1 MFRKNNELQ
10 GHGSIRKNKIY
21 GTVGVIIFGII
32 AMFSLHKSVAAD
44 DIESPKTTAPI
55 PIAEASDTSLV
66 VQSQMARQEDNTT
79 LTTTKADSATTMN
92 STSRAA
98 ATAPTAAA
106 SQAMLS
112 TAQTENQNPN
122 VTVENQE
129 LKDAVTEAKNNGIE
143 AKQEATENIGT
154 ANTEAEVATLEAEAN
169 AREKEQAKRIKE
181 AIEKY
186 KNDLAVAQANTT
198 KPGYLSEVVTQG
210 LKFENEPNA
219 HLSITGTTEFG
230 QQDMP
235 KAMSYEEYVSSG
247 KKFANNPVAAYTTT
261 LSGRFVI
268 PKIDKGQTITATY
281 TNLQNSSYNGK
292 KIAKVVY
299 EVTNLNSGTGIIG
312 FAEKDPTKGI
322 YTFYNLSAPS
332 RYGVKIRFYDEDDN
346 LIQFNQDNPAI
357 LALTSLSKTIL
368 ADGKTHEEGITD
380 YNFKPVKITGSYVE
394 KQSDNRLAATTSTAG
409 ITDSYDNP
417 DFYKTSIAG
426 VTENG
431 SVISFT
437 MRRYSEFDKG
447 YWLAITSKLPSPF
460 VLTKPNLSYK
470 FFSYNKAG
478 TVLLDNYIQGT
489 TTKLTE
495 TQTVKPKGTL
505 IGESY
510 TGTHEDRI
518 TFNGKVY
525 KYVSSSDNITGTVK
539 LGITNVYNSYVEV
552 TGNVIVNYRNQAGET
567 IKESVEDTP
576 NTSIGANYDTTEHR
590 QTTIVTSNGKTY
602 ELLLDQLP
610 SNEQGKVS
618 EGTTEVT
625 YVYKEVFG
633 NVTVHYQDESGHQLQ
648 ADVKV
653 VEGASTNTPYDTTP
667 HALATIVTPDGKTYE
682 RVSEKTKG
690 QEKGQV
696 VKGTTEVTYVYKE
709 VFGNVTV
716 HYQDESGHQLQADVK
731 VVEGASTNTPYD
743 TTPHALATIVT
754 PDGKTYERVSEKTKG
769 QEKGQVVKG
778 TTEVTYVYKE
788 VFGNVTVHYQDES
801 GHQLQADV
809 KVVEGASTNTPYD
822 TTPHALATI
831 VTPDGKTYERVSE
844 KTKGQEKGQVVKGT
858 TEVTYVYKE
867 VFGNVTVHYQDESGH
882 QLQADV
888 KVVEG
893 ASTNTPYDTTPHA
906 LATIVTPDGKTY
918 ERVSE
923 KTKGQEKGQ
932 VVKGTTEVTYVYKEV
947 FGNVTV
953 HYQDESGH
961 QLQADVKVVEGASTN
976 TPYDTTPHALA
987 TIVTPDGKT
996 YERVS
1001 EKTKGQEKGQVVKG
1015 TTEVTY
1021 VYKEVFGNVTVHYQ
1035 DESGH
1040 QLQADVKVVEGASTN
1055 TPYDTTPHALATIVT
1070 PDGKTY
1076 ERVSEKTKGQ
1086 EKGQVVKGTTEVT
1099 YVYKEVFGNVTVH
1112 YQDESGHQLQA
1123 DVKVVEG
1130 ASTNT
1135 PYDTTPHALATIVTP
1150 DGKTYERVSEKTKG
1164 QEKGQVVKGTTEV
1177 TYVYKE
1183 VFGNVTVHYQDESG
1197 HQLQADVKVVEG
1209 ASTNTPYDTT
1219 PHALATIV
1227 TPDGKTYERVSE
1239 KTKGQEKGQVVKGT
1253 TEVTY
1258 VYKEVFGNVTVH
1270 YQDESGHQ
1278 LQADVKVVEGASTNT
1293 PYDTTPHALATIVT
1307 PDGKTYER
1315 VSEKTKG
1322 QEKGQVVKG
1331 TTEVTYVYKEVFGNV
1346 TVHYQDESGHQLQAD
1361 VKVVEGASTNTPYDT
1376 TPHALATIVT
1386 PDGKTYERVSEK
1398 TKGQEKG
1405 QVVKGTTEVTYV
1417 YKEVF
1422 GLNKQKVTY
1431 TVIDDTTGT
1440 TLENQVE
1447 LTTGH
1452 SGTNLPTD
1460 AQTKYDQMVAA
1471 YQAKGYELVSKDELP
1486 AKFDLDSS
1494 HDQNVTVHLK
1504 HGTAESQE
1512 SKKVSLT
1519 VRYHGAGSQTPA
1531 DNVQTATWT
1540 RTVTKDKVTGDVVKT
1555 TDWVAD
1561 KATYDAVPSPV
1572 IPGYTVDVATVSA
1585 ETVTQED
1592 MVKDVYY
1599 TAIPVTPDKP
1609 TPPVVPSTPDKPTT
1623 PTVVP
1628 TTPTKATPTKTE
1640 ILPSTG
1646 DSQVG
1651 PTLATLTGV
1660 SLLLSA
1666 FGYIGRRKKED

>member
-709 VFGNVTV
+709 VFG
-716 HYQDESGHQLQADVK
+716 
-731 VVEGASTNTPYD
+731 
-743 TTPHALATIVT
+743 
-754 PDGKTYERVSEKTKG
+754 
-769 QEKGQVVKG
+769 
-778 TTEVTYVYKE
+778 
-788 VFGNVTVHYQDES
+788 
-801 GHQLQADV
+801 
-809 KVVEGASTNTPYD
+809 
-822 TTPHALATI
+822 
-831 VTPDGKTYERVSE
+831 
-844 KTKGQEKGQVVKGT
+844 
-858 TEVTYVYKE
+858 
-867 VFGNVTVHYQDESGH
+867 
-882 QLQADV
+882 
-888 KVVEG
+888 
-893 ASTNTPYDTTPHA
+893 
-906 LATIVTPDGKTY
+906 
-918 ERVSE
+918 
-923 KTKGQEKGQ
+923 
-932 VVKGTTEVTYVYKEV
+932 
-947 FGNVTV
+947 
-953 HYQDESGH
+953 
-961 QLQADVKVVEGASTN
+961 
-976 TPYDTTPHALA
+976 
-987 TIVTPDGKT
+987 
-996 YERVS
+996 
-1001 EKTKGQEKGQVVKG
+1001 
-1015 TTEVTY
+1015 
-1021 VYKEVFGNVTVHYQ
+1021 
-1035 DESGH
+1035 
-1040 QLQADVKVVEGASTN
+1040 
-1055 TPYDTTPHALATIVT
+1055 
-1070 PDGKTY
+1070 
-1076 ERVSEKTKGQ
+1076 
-1086 EKGQVVKGTTEVT
+1086 
-1099 YVYKEVFGNVTVH
+1099 
-1112 YQDESGHQLQA
+1112 
-1123 DVKVVEG
+1123 
-1130 ASTNT
+1130 
-1135 PYDTTPHALATIVTP
+1135 
-1150 DGKTYERVSEKTKG
+1150 
-1164 QEKGQVVKGTTEV
+1164 
-1177 TYVYKE
+1177 
-1183 VFGNVTVHYQDESG
+1183 
-1197 HQLQADVKVVEG
+1197 
-1209 ASTNTPYDTT
+1209 
-1219 PHALATIV
+1219 
-1227 TPDGKTYERVSE
+1227 
-1239 KTKGQEKGQVVKGT
+1239 
-1253 TEVTY
+1253 
-1258 VYKEVFGNVTVH
+1258 
-1270 YQDESGHQ
+1270 
-1278 LQADVKVVEGASTNT
+1278 
-1293 PYDTTPHALATIVT
+1293 
-1307 PDGKTYER
+1307 
-1315 VSEKTKG
+1315 
-1322 QEKGQVVKG
+1322 
-1331 TTEVTYVYKEVFGNV
+1331 
-1346 TVHYQDESGHQLQAD
+1346 
-1361 VKVVEGASTNTPYDT
+1361 
-1376 TPHALATIVT
+1376 
-1386 PDGKTYERVSEK
+1386 
-1398 TKGQEKG
+1398 
-1405 QVVKGTTEVTYV
+1405 
-1417 YKEVF
+1417 
-1422 GLNKQKVTY
+1422 LNKQKVTY

>member
-55 PIAEASDTSLV
+55 PIAEASNTSLV

-230 QQDMP
+230 QQDMR

-567 IKESVEDTP
+567 IKESVEDTSNASI
-576 NTSIGANYDTTEHR
+576 NTDYNTEEHR
-590 QTTIVTSNGKTY
+590 KTTIVTSDGKTY
-602 ELLLDQLP
+602 RLVDSQLP
-610 SNEQGKVS
+610 SNEKGKVI
-618 EGTTEVT
+618 EGTTQVT
-625 YVYKEVFG
+625 YVYKEVLG

-648 ADVKV
+648 DDVTALS
-653 VEGASTNTPYDTTP
+653 GASTNTPYDTEEHRKT
-667 HALATIVTPDGKTYE
+667 TIVTSDGKTY
-682 RVSEKTKG
+682 RLVDS
-690 QEKGQV
+690 QLPSNEKGKV
-696 VKGTTEVTYVYKE
+696 IEGTTQVTYVYKE
-709 VFGNVTV
+709 VFGN
-716 HYQDESGHQLQADVK
+716 
-731 VVEGASTNTPYD
+731 
-743 TTPHALATIVT
+743 
-754 PDGKTYERVSEKTKG
+754 
-769 QEKGQVVKG
+769 
-778 TTEVTYVYKE
+778 
-788 VFGNVTVHYQDES
+788 
-801 GHQLQADV
+801 
-809 KVVEGASTNTPYD
+809 
-822 TTPHALATI
+822 
-831 VTPDGKTYERVSE
+831 
-844 KTKGQEKGQVVKGT
+844 
-858 TEVTYVYKE
+858 
-867 VFGNVTVHYQDESGH
+867 
-882 QLQADV
+882 
-888 KVVEG
+888 
-893 ASTNTPYDTTPHA
+893 
-906 LATIVTPDGKTY
+906 
-918 ERVSE
+918 
-923 KTKGQEKGQ
+923 
-932 VVKGTTEVTYVYKEV
+932 
-947 FGNVTV
+947 
-953 HYQDESGH
+953 
-961 QLQADVKVVEGASTN
+961 
-976 TPYDTTPHALA
+976 
-987 TIVTPDGKT
+987 
-996 YERVS
+996 
-1001 EKTKGQEKGQVVKG
+1001 
-1015 TTEVTY
+1015 
-1021 VYKEVFGNVTVHYQ
+1021 
-1035 DESGH
+1035 
-1040 QLQADVKVVEGASTN
+1040 
-1055 TPYDTTPHALATIVT
+1055 
-1070 PDGKTY
+1070 
-1076 ERVSEKTKGQ
+1076 
-1086 EKGQVVKGTTEVT
+1086 
-1099 YVYKEVFGNVTVH
+1099 
-1112 YQDESGHQLQA
+1112 
-1123 DVKVVEG
+1123 
-1130 ASTNT
+1130 
-1135 PYDTTPHALATIVTP
+1135 
-1150 DGKTYERVSEKTKG
+1150 
-1164 QEKGQVVKGTTEV
+1164 
-1177 TYVYKE
+1177 
-1183 VFGNVTVHYQDESG
+1183 
-1197 HQLQADVKVVEG
+1197 
-1209 ASTNTPYDTT
+1209 
-1219 PHALATIV
+1219 
-1227 TPDGKTYERVSE
+1227 
-1239 KTKGQEKGQVVKGT
+1239 
-1253 TEVTY
+1253 
-1258 VYKEVFGNVTVH
+1258 
-1270 YQDESGHQ
+1270 
-1278 LQADVKVVEGASTNT
+1278 
-1293 PYDTTPHALATIVT
+1293 
-1307 PDGKTYER
+1307 
-1315 VSEKTKG
+1315 
-1322 QEKGQVVKG
+1322 
-1331 TTEVTYVYKEVFGNV
+1331 
-1346 TVHYQDESGHQLQAD
+1346 
-1361 VKVVEGASTNTPYDT
+1361 
-1376 TPHALATIVT
+1376 
-1386 PDGKTYERVSEK
+1386 
-1398 TKGQEKG
+1398 
-1405 QVVKGTTEVTYV
+1405 
-1417 YKEVF
+1417 
-1422 GLNKQKVTY
+1422 QKVTY

-1447 LTTGH
+1447 LTTGE
-1452 SGTNLPTD
+1452 SDSALP
-1460 AQTKYDQMVAA
+1460 AAAKTKYDQVVKG
-1471 YQAKGYELVSKDELP
+1471 YTDKGYELVSKDELP

-1646 DSQVG
+1646 DVQDGS
-1651 PTLATLTGV
+1651 TLTMLTGIG
-1660 SLLLSA
+1660 LLLSA
-1666 FGYIGRRKKED
+1666 LGLVGHRKKED

>member
-55 PIAEASDTSLV
+55 PIAEASDTSLA
-66 VQSQMARQEDNTT
+66 VQSQMARQGDNTT
-79 LTTTKADSATTMN
+79 LTTTKADSATTMS

-122 VTVENQE
+122 VTVENQK

-709 VFGNVTV
+709 VFG
-716 HYQDESGHQLQADVK
+716 
-731 VVEGASTNTPYD
+731 
-743 TTPHALATIVT
+743 
-754 PDGKTYERVSEKTKG
+754 
-769 QEKGQVVKG
+769 
-778 TTEVTYVYKE
+778 
-788 VFGNVTVHYQDES
+788 
-801 GHQLQADV
+801 
-809 KVVEGASTNTPYD
+809 
-822 TTPHALATI
+822 
-831 VTPDGKTYERVSE
+831 
-844 KTKGQEKGQVVKGT
+844 
-858 TEVTYVYKE
+858 
-867 VFGNVTVHYQDESGH
+867 
-882 QLQADV
+882 
-888 KVVEG
+888 
-893 ASTNTPYDTTPHA
+893 
-906 LATIVTPDGKTY
+906 
-918 ERVSE
+918 
-923 KTKGQEKGQ
+923 
-932 VVKGTTEVTYVYKEV
+932 
-947 FGNVTV
+947 
-953 HYQDESGH
+953 
-961 QLQADVKVVEGASTN
+961 
-976 TPYDTTPHALA
+976 
-987 TIVTPDGKT
+987 
-996 YERVS
+996 
-1001 EKTKGQEKGQVVKG
+1001 
-1015 TTEVTY
+1015 
-1021 VYKEVFGNVTVHYQ
+1021 
-1035 DESGH
+1035 
-1040 QLQADVKVVEGASTN
+1040 
-1055 TPYDTTPHALATIVT
+1055 
-1070 PDGKTY
+1070 
-1076 ERVSEKTKGQ
+1076 
-1086 EKGQVVKGTTEVT
+1086 
-1099 YVYKEVFGNVTVH
+1099 
-1112 YQDESGHQLQA
+1112 
-1123 DVKVVEG
+1123 
-1130 ASTNT
+1130 
-1135 PYDTTPHALATIVTP
+1135 
-1150 DGKTYERVSEKTKG
+1150 
-1164 QEKGQVVKGTTEV
+1164 
-1177 TYVYKE
+1177 
-1183 VFGNVTVHYQDESG
+1183 
-1197 HQLQADVKVVEG
+1197 
-1209 ASTNTPYDTT
+1209 
-1219 PHALATIV
+1219 
-1227 TPDGKTYERVSE
+1227 
-1239 KTKGQEKGQVVKGT
+1239 
-1253 TEVTY
+1253 
-1258 VYKEVFGNVTVH
+1258 
-1270 YQDESGHQ
+1270 
-1278 LQADVKVVEGASTNT
+1278 
-1293 PYDTTPHALATIVT
+1293 
-1307 PDGKTYER
+1307 
-1315 VSEKTKG
+1315 
-1322 QEKGQVVKG
+1322 
-1331 TTEVTYVYKEVFGNV
+1331 
-1346 TVHYQDESGHQLQAD
+1346 
-1361 VKVVEGASTNTPYDT
+1361 
-1376 TPHALATIVT
+1376 
-1386 PDGKTYERVSEK
+1386 
-1398 TKGQEKG
+1398 
-1405 QVVKGTTEVTYV
+1405 
-1417 YKEVF
+1417 
-1422 GLNKQKVTY
+1422 LNKQKVTY

>member
-143 AKQEATENIGT
+143 AKQETTENIGT
-154 ANTEAEVATLEAEAN
+154 ANIKEEVATLEAEAVT
-169 AREKEQAKRIKE
+169 REKEQAQKIKE
-181 AIEKY
+181 AVDKY
-186 KNDLAVAQANTT
+186 KNDYATAQSNTQ

-230 QQDMP
+230 QQDAP
-235 KAMSYEEYVSSG
+235 RAYSYEEYIGSG
-247 KKFANNPVAAYTTT
+247 RTFANNPIAAYKTSA
-261 LSGRFVI
+261 SGNFVI
-268 PKIDKGQTITATY
+268 PKINKGQTITATY
-281 TNLQNSSYNGK
+281 TNLQNSSYNGT

-299 EVTNLNSGTGIIG
+299 EVTNLNNGIGIIG

-322 YTFYNLSAPS
+322 YTFYNLTAPS
-332 RYGVKIRFYDEDDN
+332 KYGVKIRFYDENDN
-346 LIQFNQDNPAI
+346 IIQFKQATPAI
-357 LALTSLSKTIL
+357 LALTSLSKTIR
-368 ADGKTHEEGITD
+368 ADGKKHEEGIAD

-394 KQSDNRLAATTSTAG
+394 KQSDNRLAASSPTQN
-409 ITDSYDNP
+409 IPDRYNHP

-426 VTENG
+426 VIDNG
-431 SVISFT
+431 DVISFT
-437 MRRYSEFDKG
+437 MRRDSEFDSG

-567 IKESVEDTP
+567 IKESVEDTSNASI
-576 NTSIGANYDTTEHR
+576 NTDYNTEEHR
-590 QTTIVTSNGKTY
+590 KTTIVTSDGKTY
-602 ELLLDQLP
+602 RLVDSQLP
-610 SNEQGKVS
+610 SNEKGKVI
-618 EGTTEVT
+618 EGTTQVT
-625 YVYKEVFG
+625 YVYKEVLG
-633 NVTVHYQDESGHQLQ
+633 N
-648 ADVKV
+648 
-653 VEGASTNTPYDTTP
+653 
-667 HALATIVTPDGKTYE
+667 
-682 RVSEKTKG
+682 
-690 QEKGQV
+690 
-696 VKGTTEVTYVYKE
+696 
-709 VFGNVTV
+709 
-716 HYQDESGHQLQADVK
+716 
-731 VVEGASTNTPYD
+731 
-743 TTPHALATIVT
+743 
-754 PDGKTYERVSEKTKG
+754 
-769 QEKGQVVKG
+769 
-778 TTEVTYVYKE
+778 
-788 VFGNVTVHYQDES
+788 
-801 GHQLQADV
+801 
-809 KVVEGASTNTPYD
+809 
-822 TTPHALATI
+822 
-831 VTPDGKTYERVSE
+831 
-844 KTKGQEKGQVVKGT
+844 
-858 TEVTYVYKE
+858 
-867 VFGNVTVHYQDESGH
+867 
-882 QLQADV
+882 
-888 KVVEG
+888 
-893 ASTNTPYDTTPHA
+893 
-906 LATIVTPDGKTY
+906 
-918 ERVSE
+918 
-923 KTKGQEKGQ
+923 
-932 VVKGTTEVTYVYKEV
+932 
-947 FGNVTV
+947 
-953 HYQDESGH
+953 
-961 QLQADVKVVEGASTN
+961 
-976 TPYDTTPHALA
+976 
-987 TIVTPDGKT
+987 
-996 YERVS
+996 
-1001 EKTKGQEKGQVVKG
+1001 
-1015 TTEVTY
+1015 
-1021 VYKEVFGNVTVHYQ
+1021 
-1035 DESGH
+1035 
-1040 QLQADVKVVEGASTN
+1040 
-1055 TPYDTTPHALATIVT
+1055 
-1070 PDGKTY
+1070 
-1076 ERVSEKTKGQ
+1076 
-1086 EKGQVVKGTTEVT
+1086 
-1099 YVYKEVFGNVTVH
+1099 
-1112 YQDESGHQLQA
+1112 
-1123 DVKVVEG
+1123 
-1130 ASTNT
+1130 
-1135 PYDTTPHALATIVTP
+1135 
-1150 DGKTYERVSEKTKG
+1150 
-1164 QEKGQVVKGTTEV
+1164 
-1177 TYVYKE
+1177 
-1183 VFGNVTVHYQDESG
+1183 
-1197 HQLQADVKVVEG
+1197 
-1209 ASTNTPYDTT
+1209 
-1219 PHALATIV
+1219 
-1227 TPDGKTYERVSE
+1227 
-1239 KTKGQEKGQVVKGT
+1239 
-1253 TEVTY
+1253 
-1258 VYKEVFGNVTVH
+1258 
-1270 YQDESGHQ
+1270 
-1278 LQADVKVVEGASTNT
+1278 
-1293 PYDTTPHALATIVT
+1293 
-1307 PDGKTYER
+1307 
-1315 VSEKTKG
+1315 
-1322 QEKGQVVKG
+1322 
-1331 TTEVTYVYKEVFGNV
+1331 
-1346 TVHYQDESGHQLQAD
+1346 
-1361 VKVVEGASTNTPYDT
+1361 
-1376 TPHALATIVT
+1376 
-1386 PDGKTYERVSEK
+1386 
-1398 TKGQEKG
+1398 
-1405 QVVKGTTEVTYV
+1405 
-1417 YKEVF
+1417 
-1422 GLNKQKVTY
+1422 QKVTY

-1447 LTTGH
+1447 LTTGE
-1452 SGTNLPTD
+1452 SDSALP
-1460 AQTKYDQMVAA
+1460 AAAKTKYDQVVKG
-1471 YQAKGYELVSKDELP
+1471 YTDKGYELVSKDELP

-1512 SKKVSLT
+1512 SKKVSLM

-1646 DSQVG
+1646 DVQDGS
-1651 PTLATLTGV
+1651 TLTMLTGIG
-1660 SLLLSA
+1660 LLLSA
-1666 FGYIGRRKKED
+1666 LGLVGRCKKED

>member
-567 IKESVEDTP
+567 IKESVEDTSNASIDTDY
-576 NTSIGANYDTTEHR
+576 NTEEHR
-590 QTTIVTSNGKTY
+590 KTTIITPEGKTY

-610 SNEQGKVS
+610 ENEKGKVV

-625 YVYKEVFG
+625 
-633 NVTVHYQDESGHQLQ
+633 
-648 ADVKV
+648 
-653 VEGASTNTPYDTTP
+653 
-667 HALATIVTPDGKTYE
+667 
-682 RVSEKTKG
+682 
-690 QEKGQV
+690 
-696 VKGTTEVTYVYKE
+696 
-709 VFGNVTV
+709 
-716 HYQDESGHQLQADVK
+716 
-731 VVEGASTNTPYD
+731 
-743 TTPHALATIVT
+743 
-754 PDGKTYERVSEKTKG
+754 
-769 QEKGQVVKG
+769 
-778 TTEVTYVYKE
+778 
-788 VFGNVTVHYQDES
+788 
-801 GHQLQADV
+801 
-809 KVVEGASTNTPYD
+809 
-822 TTPHALATI
+822 
-831 VTPDGKTYERVSE
+831 
-844 KTKGQEKGQVVKGT
+844 
-858 TEVTYVYKE
+858 
-867 VFGNVTVHYQDESGH
+867 
-882 QLQADV
+882 
-888 KVVEG
+888 
-893 ASTNTPYDTTPHA
+893 
-906 LATIVTPDGKTY
+906 
-918 ERVSE
+918 
-923 KTKGQEKGQ
+923 
-932 VVKGTTEVTYVYKEV
+932 
-947 FGNVTV
+947 
-953 HYQDESGH
+953 
-961 QLQADVKVVEGASTN
+961 
-976 TPYDTTPHALA
+976 
-987 TIVTPDGKT
+987 
-996 YERVS
+996 
-1001 EKTKGQEKGQVVKG
+1001 
-1015 TTEVTY
+1015 
-1021 VYKEVFGNVTVHYQ
+1021 
-1035 DESGH
+1035 
-1040 QLQADVKVVEGASTN
+1040 
-1055 TPYDTTPHALATIVT
+1055 
-1070 PDGKTY
+1070 
-1076 ERVSEKTKGQ
+1076 
-1086 EKGQVVKGTTEVT
+1086 
-1099 YVYKEVFGNVTVH
+1099 
-1112 YQDESGHQLQA
+1112 
-1123 DVKVVEG
+1123 
-1130 ASTNT
+1130 
-1135 PYDTTPHALATIVTP
+1135 
-1150 DGKTYERVSEKTKG
+1150 
-1164 QEKGQVVKGTTEV
+1164 
-1177 TYVYKE
+1177 
-1183 VFGNVTVHYQDESG
+1183 
-1197 HQLQADVKVVEG
+1197 
-1209 ASTNTPYDTT
+1209 
-1219 PHALATIV
+1219 
-1227 TPDGKTYERVSE
+1227 
-1239 KTKGQEKGQVVKGT
+1239 
-1253 TEVTY
+1253 
-1258 VYKEVFGNVTVH
+1258 
-1270 YQDESGHQ
+1270 
-1278 LQADVKVVEGASTNT
+1278 
-1293 PYDTTPHALATIVT
+1293 
-1307 PDGKTYER
+1307 
-1315 VSEKTKG
+1315 
-1322 QEKGQVVKG
+1322 
-1331 TTEVTYVYKEVFGNV
+1331 
-1346 TVHYQDESGHQLQAD
+1346 
-1361 VKVVEGASTNTPYDT
+1361 
-1376 TPHALATIVT
+1376 
-1386 PDGKTYERVSEK
+1386 
-1398 TKGQEKG
+1398 
-1405 QVVKGTTEVTYV
+1405 
-1417 YKEVF
+1417 
-1422 GLNKQKVTY
+1422 
-1431 TVIDDTTGT
+1431 
-1440 TLENQVE
+1440 
-1447 LTTGH
+1447 
-1452 SGTNLPTD
+1452 
-1460 AQTKYDQMVAA
+1460 
-1471 YQAKGYELVSKDELP
+1471 
-1486 AKFDLDSS
+1486 
-1494 HDQNVTVHLK
+1494 
-1504 HGTAESQE
+1504 
-1512 SKKVSLT
+1512 
-1519 VRYHGAGSQTPA
+1519 
-1531 DNVQTATWT
+1531 
-1540 RTVTKDKVTGDVVKT
+1540 
-1555 TDWVAD
+1555 
-1561 KATYDAVPSPV
+1561 
-1572 IPGYTVDVATVSA
+1572 
-1585 ETVTQED
+1585 
-1592 MVKDVYY
+1592 
-1599 TAIPVTPDKP
+1599 
-1609 TPPVVPSTPDKPTT
+1609 
-1623 PTVVP
+1623 
-1628 TTPTKATPTKTE
+1628 
-1640 ILPSTG
+1640 
-1646 DSQVG
+1646 
-1651 PTLATLTGV
+1651 
-1660 SLLLSA
+1660 
-1666 FGYIGRRKKED
+1666 

>member
-55 PIAEASDTSLV
+55 PIAEASNTSLV

-79 LTTTKADSATTMN
+79 LTTTKADSATTMS

-143 AKQEATENIGT
+143 AKQETTENIGT
-154 ANTEAEVATLEAEAN
+154 ANIKEEVATLEAEAVT
-169 AREKEQAKRIKE
+169 REKEQAQKIKE
-181 AIEKY
+181 AVDKY
-186 KNDLAVAQANTT
+186 KNDYATAQSNTQ

-230 QQDMP
+230 QQDAP
-235 KAMSYEEYVSSG
+235 RAYSYEEYIGSG
-247 KKFANNPVAAYTTT
+247 RTFANNPIAAYKTSA
-261 LSGRFVI
+261 SGNFVI
-268 PKIDKGQTITATY
+268 PKINKGQTITATY
-281 TNLQNSSYNGK
+281 TNLQNSSYNGT

-299 EVTNLNSGTGIIG
+299 EVTNLNNGIGIIG

-322 YTFYNLSAPS
+322 YTFYNLTAPS
-332 RYGVKIRFYDEDDN
+332 KYGVKIRFYDENDN
-346 LIQFNQDNPAI
+346 IIQFKQATPAI
-357 LALTSLSKTIL
+357 LALTSLSKTIR
-368 ADGKTHEEGITD
+368 ADGKKHEEGIAD

-394 KQSDNRLAATTSTAG
+394 KQSDNRLAASSPTQN
-409 ITDSYDNP
+409 IPDRYNHP

-426 VTENG
+426 VIDNG
-431 SVISFT
+431 DVISFT
-437 MRRYSEFDKG
+437 MRRDSEFDSG

-567 IKESVEDTP
+567 IKESVEDTSNASI
-576 NTSIGANYDTTEHR
+576 NTDYNTEEHR
-590 QTTIVTSNGKTY
+590 KTTIITPKGKTY

-610 SNEQGKVS
+610 ENEKGKVV

-709 VFGNVTV
+709 VFGN
-716 HYQDESGHQLQADVK
+716 
-731 VVEGASTNTPYD
+731 
-743 TTPHALATIVT
+743 
-754 PDGKTYERVSEKTKG
+754 
-769 QEKGQVVKG
+769 
-778 TTEVTYVYKE
+778 
-788 VFGNVTVHYQDES
+788 
-801 GHQLQADV
+801 
-809 KVVEGASTNTPYD
+809 
-822 TTPHALATI
+822 
-831 VTPDGKTYERVSE
+831 
-844 KTKGQEKGQVVKGT
+844 
-858 TEVTYVYKE
+858 
-867 VFGNVTVHYQDESGH
+867 
-882 QLQADV
+882 
-888 KVVEG
+888 
-893 ASTNTPYDTTPHA
+893 
-906 LATIVTPDGKTY
+906 
-918 ERVSE
+918 
-923 KTKGQEKGQ
+923 
-932 VVKGTTEVTYVYKEV
+932 
-947 FGNVTV
+947 
-953 HYQDESGH
+953 
-961 QLQADVKVVEGASTN
+961 
-976 TPYDTTPHALA
+976 
-987 TIVTPDGKT
+987 
-996 YERVS
+996 
-1001 EKTKGQEKGQVVKG
+1001 
-1015 TTEVTY
+1015 
-1021 VYKEVFGNVTVHYQ
+1021 
-1035 DESGH
+1035 
-1040 QLQADVKVVEGASTN
+1040 
-1055 TPYDTTPHALATIVT
+1055 
-1070 PDGKTY
+1070 
-1076 ERVSEKTKGQ
+1076 
-1086 EKGQVVKGTTEVT
+1086 
-1099 YVYKEVFGNVTVH
+1099 
-1112 YQDESGHQLQA
+1112 
-1123 DVKVVEG
+1123 
-1130 ASTNT
+1130 
-1135 PYDTTPHALATIVTP
+1135 
-1150 DGKTYERVSEKTKG
+1150 
-1164 QEKGQVVKGTTEV
+1164 
-1177 TYVYKE
+1177 
-1183 VFGNVTVHYQDESG
+1183 
-1197 HQLQADVKVVEG
+1197 
-1209 ASTNTPYDTT
+1209 
-1219 PHALATIV
+1219 
-1227 TPDGKTYERVSE
+1227 
-1239 KTKGQEKGQVVKGT
+1239 
-1253 TEVTY
+1253 
-1258 VYKEVFGNVTVH
+1258 
-1270 YQDESGHQ
+1270 
-1278 LQADVKVVEGASTNT
+1278 
-1293 PYDTTPHALATIVT
+1293 
-1307 PDGKTYER
+1307 
-1315 VSEKTKG
+1315 
-1322 QEKGQVVKG
+1322 
-1331 TTEVTYVYKEVFGNV
+1331 
-1346 TVHYQDESGHQLQAD
+1346 
-1361 VKVVEGASTNTPYDT
+1361 
-1376 TPHALATIVT
+1376 
-1386 PDGKTYERVSEK
+1386 
-1398 TKGQEKG
+1398 
-1405 QVVKGTTEVTYV
+1405 
-1417 YKEVF
+1417 
-1422 GLNKQKVTY
+1422 QKVTY

-1447 LTTGH
+1447 LTTGE
-1452 SGTNLPTD
+1452 SDSALP
-1460 AQTKYDQMVAA
+1460 AAAKTKYDQVVKG
-1471 YQAKGYELVSKDELP
+1471 YTDKGYELVSKDELP
-1486 AKFDLDSS
+1486 AKFNLDSS

>member
-55 PIAEASDTSLV
+55 PIAEASDTSLA
-66 VQSQMARQEDNTT
+66 VQSQMARQGDNTT
-79 LTTTKADSATTMN
+79 LTTTKADSATTMS

-122 VTVENQE
+122 VTVENQK

-567 IKESVEDTP
+567 IKESVEDTSNASI
-576 NTSIGANYDTTEHR
+576 NTDYNTEEHR
-590 QTTIVTSNGKTY
+590 KTTIVTSDGKTY
-602 ELLLDQLP
+602 RLVDSQLP
-610 SNEQGKVS
+610 SNEKGKVI
-618 EGTTEVT
+618 EGTTQVT
-625 YVYKEVFG
+625 YVYKEVLG
-633 NVTVHYQDESGHQLQ
+633 N
-648 ADVKV
+648 
-653 VEGASTNTPYDTTP
+653 
-667 HALATIVTPDGKTYE
+667 
-682 RVSEKTKG
+682 
-690 QEKGQV
+690 
-696 VKGTTEVTYVYKE
+696 
-709 VFGNVTV
+709 
-716 HYQDESGHQLQADVK
+716 
-731 VVEGASTNTPYD
+731 
-743 TTPHALATIVT
+743 
-754 PDGKTYERVSEKTKG
+754 
-769 QEKGQVVKG
+769 
-778 TTEVTYVYKE
+778 
-788 VFGNVTVHYQDES
+788 
-801 GHQLQADV
+801 
-809 KVVEGASTNTPYD
+809 
-822 TTPHALATI
+822 
-831 VTPDGKTYERVSE
+831 
-844 KTKGQEKGQVVKGT
+844 
-858 TEVTYVYKE
+858 
-867 VFGNVTVHYQDESGH
+867 
-882 QLQADV
+882 
-888 KVVEG
+888 
-893 ASTNTPYDTTPHA
+893 
-906 LATIVTPDGKTY
+906 
-918 ERVSE
+918 
-923 KTKGQEKGQ
+923 
-932 VVKGTTEVTYVYKEV
+932 
-947 FGNVTV
+947 
-953 HYQDESGH
+953 
-961 QLQADVKVVEGASTN
+961 
-976 TPYDTTPHALA
+976 
-987 TIVTPDGKT
+987 
-996 YERVS
+996 
-1001 EKTKGQEKGQVVKG
+1001 
-1015 TTEVTY
+1015 
-1021 VYKEVFGNVTVHYQ
+1021 
-1035 DESGH
+1035 
-1040 QLQADVKVVEGASTN
+1040 
-1055 TPYDTTPHALATIVT
+1055 
-1070 PDGKTY
+1070 
-1076 ERVSEKTKGQ
+1076 
-1086 EKGQVVKGTTEVT
+1086 
-1099 YVYKEVFGNVTVH
+1099 
-1112 YQDESGHQLQA
+1112 
-1123 DVKVVEG
+1123 
-1130 ASTNT
+1130 
-1135 PYDTTPHALATIVTP
+1135 
-1150 DGKTYERVSEKTKG
+1150 
-1164 QEKGQVVKGTTEV
+1164 
-1177 TYVYKE
+1177 
-1183 VFGNVTVHYQDESG
+1183 
-1197 HQLQADVKVVEG
+1197 
-1209 ASTNTPYDTT
+1209 
-1219 PHALATIV
+1219 
-1227 TPDGKTYERVSE
+1227 
-1239 KTKGQEKGQVVKGT
+1239 
-1253 TEVTY
+1253 
-1258 VYKEVFGNVTVH
+1258 
-1270 YQDESGHQ
+1270 
-1278 LQADVKVVEGASTNT
+1278 
-1293 PYDTTPHALATIVT
+1293 
-1307 PDGKTYER
+1307 
-1315 VSEKTKG
+1315 
-1322 QEKGQVVKG
+1322 
-1331 TTEVTYVYKEVFGNV
+1331 
-1346 TVHYQDESGHQLQAD
+1346 
-1361 VKVVEGASTNTPYDT
+1361 
-1376 TPHALATIVT
+1376 
-1386 PDGKTYERVSEK
+1386 
-1398 TKGQEKG
+1398 
-1405 QVVKGTTEVTYV
+1405 
-1417 YKEVF
+1417 
-1422 GLNKQKVTY
+1422 QKVTY

-1447 LTTGH
+1447 LTTGE
-1452 SGTNLPTD
+1452 SDSALP
-1460 AQTKYDQMVAA
+1460 AAAKTKYDQVVKG
-1471 YQAKGYELVSKDELP
+1471 YTDKGYELVSKDELP

-1512 SKKVSLT
+1512 SKKVSLM

-1646 DSQVG
+1646 DVQDGS
-1651 PTLATLTGV
+1651 TLTMLTGIG
-1660 SLLLSA
+1660 LLLSA
-1666 FGYIGRRKKED
+1666 LGLVGHRKKED

>member
-55 PIAEASDTSLV
+55 PIAEASNTSLV

-79 LTTTKADSATTMN
+79 LTTTKADSATTMS

-98 ATAPTAAA
+98 ATSPTAAA

-143 AKQEATENIGT
+143 AKQETTENIGT
-154 ANTEAEVATLEAEAN
+154 ANIKEEVATLEAEAVT
-169 AREKEQAKRIKE
+169 REKEQAQKIKE
-181 AIEKY
+181 AVDKY
-186 KNDLAVAQANTT
+186 KNDYATAQSNTQ

-230 QQDMP
+230 QQDAP
-235 KAMSYEEYVSSG
+235 RAYSYEEYIGSG
-247 KKFANNPVAAYTTT
+247 RTFANNPIAAYKTSA
-261 LSGRFVI
+261 SGNFVI
-268 PKIDKGQTITATY
+268 PKINKGQTITATY
-281 TNLQNSSYNGK
+281 TNLQNSSYNGT

-299 EVTNLNSGTGIIG
+299 EVTNLNNGIGIIG

-322 YTFYNLSAPS
+322 YTFYNLTAPS
-332 RYGVKIRFYDEDDN
+332 KYGVKIRFYDENDN
-346 LIQFNQDNPAI
+346 IIQFKQATPAI
-357 LALTSLSKTIL
+357 LALTSLSKTIR
-368 ADGKTHEEGITD
+368 ADGKKHEEGIAD

-394 KQSDNRLAATTSTAG
+394 KQSDNRLAASSPTQN
-409 ITDSYDNP
+409 IPDRYNHP

-426 VTENG
+426 VIDNG
-431 SVISFT
+431 DVISFT
-437 MRRYSEFDKG
+437 MRRDSEFDSG

-525 KYVSSSDNITGTVK
+525 KYVSSSYNITGTVK

-567 IKESVEDTP
+567 IKESVEDTSNASI
-576 NTSIGANYDTTEHR
+576 NTDYNTEEHR
-590 QTTIVTSNGKTY
+590 KTTIVTSDGKTY
-602 ELLLDQLP
+602 RLVDSQLP
-610 SNEQGKVS
+610 SNEKGKVI
-618 EGTTEVT
+618 EGTTQVT
-625 YVYKEVFG
+625 YVYKEV
-633 NVTVHYQDESGHQLQ
+633 L
-648 ADVKV
+648 
-653 VEGASTNTPYDTTP
+653 
-667 HALATIVTPDGKTYE
+667 
-682 RVSEKTKG
+682 
-690 QEKGQV
+690 
-696 VKGTTEVTYVYKE
+696 
-709 VFGNVTV
+709 
-716 HYQDESGHQLQADVK
+716 
-731 VVEGASTNTPYD
+731 
-743 TTPHALATIVT
+743 
-754 PDGKTYERVSEKTKG
+754 
-769 QEKGQVVKG
+769 
-778 TTEVTYVYKE
+778 
-788 VFGNVTVHYQDES
+788 
-801 GHQLQADV
+801 
-809 KVVEGASTNTPYD
+809 
-822 TTPHALATI
+822 
-831 VTPDGKTYERVSE
+831 
-844 KTKGQEKGQVVKGT
+844 
-858 TEVTYVYKE
+858 
-867 VFGNVTVHYQDESGH
+867 
-882 QLQADV
+882 
-888 KVVEG
+888 
-893 ASTNTPYDTTPHA
+893 
-906 LATIVTPDGKTY
+906 
-918 ERVSE
+918 
-923 KTKGQEKGQ
+923 
-932 VVKGTTEVTYVYKEV
+932 
-947 FGNVTV
+947 
-953 HYQDESGH
+953 
-961 QLQADVKVVEGASTN
+961 
-976 TPYDTTPHALA
+976 
-987 TIVTPDGKT
+987 
-996 YERVS
+996 
-1001 EKTKGQEKGQVVKG
+1001 
-1015 TTEVTY
+1015 
-1021 VYKEVFGNVTVHYQ
+1021 
-1035 DESGH
+1035 
-1040 QLQADVKVVEGASTN
+1040 
-1055 TPYDTTPHALATIVT
+1055 
-1070 PDGKTY
+1070 
-1076 ERVSEKTKGQ
+1076 
-1086 EKGQVVKGTTEVT
+1086 
-1099 YVYKEVFGNVTVH
+1099 
-1112 YQDESGHQLQA
+1112 
-1123 DVKVVEG
+1123 
-1130 ASTNT
+1130 
-1135 PYDTTPHALATIVTP
+1135 
-1150 DGKTYERVSEKTKG
+1150 
-1164 QEKGQVVKGTTEV
+1164 
-1177 TYVYKE
+1177 
-1183 VFGNVTVHYQDESG
+1183 
-1197 HQLQADVKVVEG
+1197 
-1209 ASTNTPYDTT
+1209 
-1219 PHALATIV
+1219 
-1227 TPDGKTYERVSE
+1227 
-1239 KTKGQEKGQVVKGT
+1239 
-1253 TEVTY
+1253 
-1258 VYKEVFGNVTVH
+1258 
-1270 YQDESGHQ
+1270 
-1278 LQADVKVVEGASTNT
+1278 
-1293 PYDTTPHALATIVT
+1293 
-1307 PDGKTYER
+1307 
-1315 VSEKTKG
+1315 
-1322 QEKGQVVKG
+1322 
-1331 TTEVTYVYKEVFGNV
+1331 
-1346 TVHYQDESGHQLQAD
+1346 
-1361 VKVVEGASTNTPYDT
+1361 
-1376 TPHALATIVT
+1376 
-1386 PDGKTYERVSEK
+1386 
-1398 TKGQEKG
+1398 
-1405 QVVKGTTEVTYV
+1405 
-1417 YKEVF
+1417 

-1486 AKFDLDSS
+1486 AKFNLDSS

-1519 VRYHGAGSQTPA
+1519 VLYHGAGSQTPA

-1540 RTVTKDKVTGDVVKT
+1540 RTVTKDEVTGDVVKT

-1646 DSQVG
+1646 DVQDGS
-1651 PTLATLTGV
+1651 TLTMLTGIG
-1660 SLLLSA
+1660 LLLSA
-1666 FGYIGRRKKED
+1666 LGLVGRRKKED

>member
-788 VFGNVTVHYQDES
+788 VFG
-801 GHQLQADV
+801 
-809 KVVEGASTNTPYD
+809 
-822 TTPHALATI
+822 
-831 VTPDGKTYERVSE
+831 
-844 KTKGQEKGQVVKGT
+844 
-858 TEVTYVYKE
+858 
-867 VFGNVTVHYQDESGH
+867 
-882 QLQADV
+882 
-888 KVVEG
+888 
-893 ASTNTPYDTTPHA
+893 
-906 LATIVTPDGKTY
+906 
-918 ERVSE
+918 
-923 KTKGQEKGQ
+923 
-932 VVKGTTEVTYVYKEV
+932 
-947 FGNVTV
+947 
-953 HYQDESGH
+953 
-961 QLQADVKVVEGASTN
+961 
-976 TPYDTTPHALA
+976 
-987 TIVTPDGKT
+987 
-996 YERVS
+996 
-1001 EKTKGQEKGQVVKG
+1001 
-1015 TTEVTY
+1015 
-1021 VYKEVFGNVTVHYQ
+1021 
-1035 DESGH
+1035 
-1040 QLQADVKVVEGASTN
+1040 
-1055 TPYDTTPHALATIVT
+1055 
-1070 PDGKTY
+1070 
-1076 ERVSEKTKGQ
+1076 
-1086 EKGQVVKGTTEVT
+1086 
-1099 YVYKEVFGNVTVH
+1099 
-1112 YQDESGHQLQA
+1112 
-1123 DVKVVEG
+1123 
-1130 ASTNT
+1130 
-1135 PYDTTPHALATIVTP
+1135 
-1150 DGKTYERVSEKTKG
+1150 
-1164 QEKGQVVKGTTEV
+1164 
-1177 TYVYKE
+1177 
-1183 VFGNVTVHYQDESG
+1183 
-1197 HQLQADVKVVEG
+1197 
-1209 ASTNTPYDTT
+1209 
-1219 PHALATIV
+1219 
-1227 TPDGKTYERVSE
+1227 
-1239 KTKGQEKGQVVKGT
+1239 
-1253 TEVTY
+1253 
-1258 VYKEVFGNVTVH
+1258 
-1270 YQDESGHQ
+1270 
-1278 LQADVKVVEGASTNT
+1278 
-1293 PYDTTPHALATIVT
+1293 
-1307 PDGKTYER
+1307 
-1315 VSEKTKG
+1315 
-1322 QEKGQVVKG
+1322 
-1331 TTEVTYVYKEVFGNV
+1331 
-1346 TVHYQDESGHQLQAD
+1346 
-1361 VKVVEGASTNTPYDT
+1361 
-1376 TPHALATIVT
+1376 
-1386 PDGKTYERVSEK
+1386 
-1398 TKGQEKG
+1398 
-1405 QVVKGTTEVTYV
+1405 
-1417 YKEVF
+1417 
-1422 GLNKQKVTY
+1422 LNKQKVTY

-1666 FGYIGRRKKED
+1666 FGYIGRQKKED

>member
-1 MFRKNNELQ
+1 
-10 GHGSIRKNKIY
+10 
-21 GTVGVIIFGII
+21 
-32 AMFSLHKSVAAD
+32 MFSLHKSVAAD

-55 PIAEASDTSLV
+55 PIAEASNTSLV

-230 QQDMP
+230 QQDMR

-567 IKESVEDTP
+567 IKESVEDTSNASI
-576 NTSIGANYDTTEHR
+576 NTDYNTEEHR
-590 QTTIVTSNGKTY
+590 KTTIVTSDGKTY
-602 ELLLDQLP
+602 RLVDSQLP
-610 SNEQGKVS
+610 SNEKGKVI
-618 EGTTEVT
+618 EGTTQVT
-625 YVYKEVFG
+625 YVYKEVLG

-648 ADVKV
+648 DDVTALS
-653 VEGASTNTPYDTTP
+653 GASTNTPYDTEEHRKT
-667 HALATIVTPDGKTYE
+667 TIVTSDGKTY
-682 RVSEKTKG
+682 RLVDS
-690 QEKGQV
+690 QLPSNEKGKV
-696 VKGTTEVTYVYKE
+696 IEGTTQVTYVYKE
-709 VFGNVTV
+709 VLGNVTV
-716 HYQDESGHQLQADVK
+716 HYQDESGHQLQD
-731 VVEGASTNTPYD
+731 
-743 TTPHALATIVT
+743 
-754 PDGKTYERVSEKTKG
+754 
-769 QEKGQVVKG
+769 
-778 TTEVTYVYKE
+778 
-788 VFGNVTVHYQDES
+788 
-801 GHQLQADV
+801 
-809 KVVEGASTNTPYD
+809 
-822 TTPHALATI
+822 
-831 VTPDGKTYERVSE
+831 
-844 KTKGQEKGQVVKGT
+844 
-858 TEVTYVYKE
+858 
-867 VFGNVTVHYQDESGH
+867 
-882 QLQADV
+882 
-888 KVVEG
+888 
-893 ASTNTPYDTTPHA
+893 
-906 LATIVTPDGKTY
+906 
-918 ERVSE
+918 
-923 KTKGQEKGQ
+923 
-932 VVKGTTEVTYVYKEV
+932 
-947 FGNVTV
+947 
-953 HYQDESGH
+953 
-961 QLQADVKVVEGASTN
+961 
-976 TPYDTTPHALA
+976 
-987 TIVTPDGKT
+987 
-996 YERVS
+996 
-1001 EKTKGQEKGQVVKG
+1001 
-1015 TTEVTY
+1015 
-1021 VYKEVFGNVTVHYQ
+1021 
-1035 DESGH
+1035 
-1040 QLQADVKVVEGASTN
+1040 
-1055 TPYDTTPHALATIVT
+1055 
-1070 PDGKTY
+1070 
-1076 ERVSEKTKGQ
+1076 
-1086 EKGQVVKGTTEVT
+1086 
-1099 YVYKEVFGNVTVH
+1099 
-1112 YQDESGHQLQA
+1112 
-1123 DVKVVEG
+1123 
-1130 ASTNT
+1130 
-1135 PYDTTPHALATIVTP
+1135 
-1150 DGKTYERVSEKTKG
+1150 
-1164 QEKGQVVKGTTEV
+1164 
-1177 TYVYKE
+1177 
-1183 VFGNVTVHYQDESG
+1183 
-1197 HQLQADVKVVEG
+1197 
-1209 ASTNTPYDTT
+1209 
-1219 PHALATIV
+1219 
-1227 TPDGKTYERVSE
+1227 
-1239 KTKGQEKGQVVKGT
+1239 
-1253 TEVTY
+1253 
-1258 VYKEVFGNVTVH
+1258 
-1270 YQDESGHQ
+1270 
-1278 LQADVKVVEGASTNT
+1278 
-1293 PYDTTPHALATIVT
+1293 
-1307 PDGKTYER
+1307 
-1315 VSEKTKG
+1315 
-1322 QEKGQVVKG
+1322 
-1331 TTEVTYVYKEVFGNV
+1331 
-1346 TVHYQDESGHQLQAD
+1346 
-1361 VKVVEGASTNTPYDT
+1361 
-1376 TPHALATIVT
+1376 
-1386 PDGKTYERVSEK
+1386 
-1398 TKGQEKG
+1398 
-1405 QVVKGTTEVTYV
+1405 
-1417 YKEVF
+1417 
-1422 GLNKQKVTY
+1422 
-1431 TVIDDTTGT
+1431 
-1440 TLENQVE
+1440 
-1447 LTTGH
+1447 
-1452 SGTNLPTD
+1452 
-1460 AQTKYDQMVAA
+1460 
-1471 YQAKGYELVSKDELP
+1471 
-1486 AKFDLDSS
+1486 
-1494 HDQNVTVHLK
+1494 
-1504 HGTAESQE
+1504 
-1512 SKKVSLT
+1512 
-1519 VRYHGAGSQTPA
+1519 
-1531 DNVQTATWT
+1531 
-1540 RTVTKDKVTGDVVKT
+1540 
-1555 TDWVAD
+1555 
-1561 KATYDAVPSPV
+1561 
-1572 IPGYTVDVATVSA
+1572 
-1585 ETVTQED
+1585 
-1592 MVKDVYY
+1592 
-1599 TAIPVTPDKP
+1599 
-1609 TPPVVPSTPDKPTT
+1609 
-1623 PTVVP
+1623 
-1628 TTPTKATPTKTE
+1628 
-1640 ILPSTG
+1640 
-1646 DSQVG
+1646 
-1651 PTLATLTGV
+1651 
-1660 SLLLSA
+1660 
-1666 FGYIGRRKKED
+1666 

>member
-55 PIAEASDTSLV
+55 PIAEASNTSLV

-230 QQDMP
+230 QQDMR

-495 TQTVKPKGTL
+495 TQTVKPKGSL

-567 IKESVEDTP
+567 IKESVEDTSNASI
-576 NTSIGANYDTTEHR
+576 NTDYNTEEHR
-590 QTTIVTSNGKTY
+590 KTTIVTSDGKTY
-602 ELLLDQLP
+602 RLVDSQLP
-610 SNEQGKVS
+610 SNEKGKVI
-618 EGTTEVT
+618 EGTTQVT
-625 YVYKEVFG
+625 YVYKEVLG

-648 ADVKV
+648 DDVTALS
-653 VEGASTNTPYDTTP
+653 GASTNTPYDTEEHRKT
-667 HALATIVTPDGKTYE
+667 TIVTSDGKTY
-682 RVSEKTKG
+682 RLVDS
-690 QEKGQV
+690 QLPSNEKGKV
-696 VKGTTEVTYVYKE
+696 IEGTTQVTYVYKE
-709 VFGNVTV
+709 VLGNVTV
-716 HYQDESGHQLQADVK
+716 HYQDESGHQLQDDVTALS
-731 VVEGASTNTPYD
+731 GASTNTPYD
-743 TTPHALATIVT
+743 TEEHRKTTIVT
-754 PDGKTYERVSEKTKG
+754 SDGKTYRLVDS
-769 QEKGQVVKG
+769 QLPSNEKGKVIEG
-778 TTEVTYVYKE
+778 TTQVTYVYKE
-788 VFGNVTVHYQDES
+788 VLGNVTVHYQDES
-801 GHQLQADV
+801 GHQLQDDV
-809 KVVEGASTNTPYD
+809 TALSGASTNTPYD
-822 TTPHALATI
+822 TEEHRKTTI
-831 VTPDGKTYERVSE
+831 VTSDGKTYRLVDS
-844 KTKGQEKGQVVKGT
+844 QLPSNEKGKVIEGT
-858 TEVTYVYKE
+858 TQVTYVYKE
-867 VFGNVTVHYQDESGH
+867 VLGNVTVHYQDESGH
-882 QLQADV
+882 QLQDDV
-888 KVVEG
+888 TALSG
-893 ASTNTPYDTTPHA
+893 ASTNTPYDTEEHRKT
-906 LATIVTPDGKTY
+906 TIVTSDGKTY
-918 ERVSE
+918 RLVDS
-923 KTKGQEKGQ
+923 QLPSNEKGK
-932 VVKGTTEVTYVYKEV
+932 VIEGTTQVTYVYKEV
-947 FGNVTV
+947 LGNVTV

-961 QLQADVKVVEGASTN
+961 QLQDDVTALSGASTN
-976 TPYDTTPHALA
+976 TPYDTEEHRKT
-987 TIVTPDGKT
+987 TIVTSDGKT
-996 YERVS
+996 YRLVDS
-1001 EKTKGQEKGQVVKG
+1001 QLPSNEKGKVIEG
-1015 TTEVTY
+1015 TTQVTY
-1021 VYKEVFGNVTVHYQ
+1021 VYKEVLGNVTVHYQ

-1040 QLQADVKVVEGASTN
+1040 QLQDDVTALSGASTN
-1055 TPYDTTPHALATIVT
+1055 TPYDTEEHRKTTIVT
-1070 PDGKTY
+1070 SDGKTY
-1076 ERVSEKTKGQ
+1076 RLVDSQ
-1086 EKGQVVKGTTEVT
+1086 LPSNEKGKVIEGTTQVT
-1099 YVYKEVFGNVTVH
+1099 YVYKEVLGNVTVH
-1112 YQDESGHQLQA
+1112 YQDESGHQLQD
-1123 DVKVVEG
+1123 DVTALSG

-1135 PYDTTPHALATIVTP
+1135 PYDTEEHRKTTIVTS
-1150 DGKTYERVSEKTKG
+1150 DGKTYRLVDS
-1164 QEKGQVVKGTTEV
+1164 QLPSNEKGKVIEGTTQV

-1183 VFGNVTVHYQDESG
+1183 VLGNVTVHYQDESG
-1197 HQLQADVKVVEG
+1197 HQLQDDVTALSG
-1209 ASTNTPYDTT
+1209 ASTNTPYDTEEHRKT
-1219 PHALATIV
+1219 TIV
-1227 TPDGKTYERVSE
+1227 TSDGKTYRLVDS
-1239 KTKGQEKGQVVKGT
+1239 QLPSNEKGKVIEGT
-1253 TEVTY
+1253 TQVTY
-1258 VYKEVFGNVTVH
+1258 VYKEVFGN
-1270 YQDESGHQ
+1270 
-1278 LQADVKVVEGASTNT
+1278 
-1293 PYDTTPHALATIVT
+1293 
-1307 PDGKTYER
+1307 
-1315 VSEKTKG
+1315 
-1322 QEKGQVVKG
+1322 
-1331 TTEVTYVYKEVFGNV
+1331 
-1346 TVHYQDESGHQLQAD
+1346 
-1361 VKVVEGASTNTPYDT
+1361 
-1376 TPHALATIVT
+1376 
-1386 PDGKTYERVSEK
+1386 
-1398 TKGQEKG
+1398 
-1405 QVVKGTTEVTYV
+1405 
-1417 YKEVF
+1417 
-1422 GLNKQKVTY
+1422 QKVTY

-1447 LTTGH
+1447 LTTGE
-1452 SGTNLPTD
+1452 SDSALP
-1460 AQTKYDQMVAA
+1460 AAAKTKYDQVVKG
-1471 YQAKGYELVSKDELP
+1471 YTDKGYELVSKDELP

-1646 DSQVG
+1646 DVQDGS
-1651 PTLATLTGV
+1651 TLTMLTGIG
-1660 SLLLSA
+1660 LLLSA
-1666 FGYIGRRKKED
+1666 LGLVGHRKKED

>member
-709 VFGNVTV
+709 VFG
-716 HYQDESGHQLQADVK
+716 
-731 VVEGASTNTPYD
+731 
-743 TTPHALATIVT
+743 
-754 PDGKTYERVSEKTKG
+754 
-769 QEKGQVVKG
+769 
-778 TTEVTYVYKE
+778 
-788 VFGNVTVHYQDES
+788 
-801 GHQLQADV
+801 
-809 KVVEGASTNTPYD
+809 
-822 TTPHALATI
+822 
-831 VTPDGKTYERVSE
+831 
-844 KTKGQEKGQVVKGT
+844 
-858 TEVTYVYKE
+858 
-867 VFGNVTVHYQDESGH
+867 
-882 QLQADV
+882 
-888 KVVEG
+888 
-893 ASTNTPYDTTPHA
+893 
-906 LATIVTPDGKTY
+906 
-918 ERVSE
+918 
-923 KTKGQEKGQ
+923 
-932 VVKGTTEVTYVYKEV
+932 
-947 FGNVTV
+947 
-953 HYQDESGH
+953 
-961 QLQADVKVVEGASTN
+961 
-976 TPYDTTPHALA
+976 
-987 TIVTPDGKT
+987 
-996 YERVS
+996 
-1001 EKTKGQEKGQVVKG
+1001 
-1015 TTEVTY
+1015 
-1021 VYKEVFGNVTVHYQ
+1021 
-1035 DESGH
+1035 
-1040 QLQADVKVVEGASTN
+1040 
-1055 TPYDTTPHALATIVT
+1055 
-1070 PDGKTY
+1070 
-1076 ERVSEKTKGQ
+1076 
-1086 EKGQVVKGTTEVT
+1086 
-1099 YVYKEVFGNVTVH
+1099 
-1112 YQDESGHQLQA
+1112 
-1123 DVKVVEG
+1123 
-1130 ASTNT
+1130 
-1135 PYDTTPHALATIVTP
+1135 
-1150 DGKTYERVSEKTKG
+1150 
-1164 QEKGQVVKGTTEV
+1164 
-1177 TYVYKE
+1177 
-1183 VFGNVTVHYQDESG
+1183 
-1197 HQLQADVKVVEG
+1197 
-1209 ASTNTPYDTT
+1209 
-1219 PHALATIV
+1219 
-1227 TPDGKTYERVSE
+1227 
-1239 KTKGQEKGQVVKGT
+1239 
-1253 TEVTY
+1253 
-1258 VYKEVFGNVTVH
+1258 
-1270 YQDESGHQ
+1270 
-1278 LQADVKVVEGASTNT
+1278 
-1293 PYDTTPHALATIVT
+1293 
-1307 PDGKTYER
+1307 
-1315 VSEKTKG
+1315 
-1322 QEKGQVVKG
+1322 
-1331 TTEVTYVYKEVFGNV
+1331 
-1346 TVHYQDESGHQLQAD
+1346 
-1361 VKVVEGASTNTPYDT
+1361 
-1376 TPHALATIVT
+1376 
-1386 PDGKTYERVSEK
+1386 
-1398 TKGQEKG
+1398 
-1405 QVVKGTTEVTYV
+1405 
-1417 YKEVF
+1417 
-1422 GLNKQKVTY
+1422 LNKQKVTY

-1486 AKFDLDSS
+1486 AEFDLDSS

>member
-368 ADGKTHEEGITD
+368 NGKKHEEGITD
-380 YNFKPVKITGSYVE
+380 YNFKPVKITGSFVE
-394 KQSDNRLAATTSTAG
+394 KQSDNRLAASSPTQN
-409 ITDSYDNP
+409 IPDSFSDPN
-417 DFYKTSIAG
+417 FYKTSIAG
-426 VTENG
+426 VSG
-431 SVISFT
+431 SGDVISFT
-437 MRRYSEFDKG
+437 MRRDSEFDKG

-567 IKESVEDTP
+567 IKESVEDTSNASI
-576 NTSIGANYDTTEHR
+576 NTDYNTEEHR
-590 QTTIVTSNGKTY
+590 KTTIITPEGKTY

-610 SNEQGKVS
+610 ENEKG
-618 EGTTEVT
+618 
-625 YVYKEVFG
+625 
-633 NVTVHYQDESGHQLQ
+633 
-648 ADVKV
+648 KV
-653 VEGASTNTPYDTTP
+653 VE
-667 HALATIVTPDGKTYE
+667 
-682 RVSEKTKG
+682 
-690 QEKGQV
+690 
-696 VKGTTEVTYVYKE
+696 
-709 VFGNVTV
+709 
-716 HYQDESGHQLQADVK
+716 
-731 VVEGASTNTPYD
+731 
-743 TTPHALATIVT
+743 
-754 PDGKTYERVSEKTKG
+754 
-769 QEKGQVVKG
+769 
-778 TTEVTYVYKE
+778 
-788 VFGNVTVHYQDES
+788 
-801 GHQLQADV
+801 
-809 KVVEGASTNTPYD
+809 
-822 TTPHALATI
+822 
-831 VTPDGKTYERVSE
+831 
-844 KTKGQEKGQVVKGT
+844 
-858 TEVTYVYKE
+858 
-867 VFGNVTVHYQDESGH
+867 
-882 QLQADV
+882 
-888 KVVEG
+888 
-893 ASTNTPYDTTPHA
+893 
-906 LATIVTPDGKTY
+906 
-918 ERVSE
+918 
-923 KTKGQEKGQ
+923 
-932 VVKGTTEVTYVYKEV
+932 
-947 FGNVTV
+947 
-953 HYQDESGH
+953 
-961 QLQADVKVVEGASTN
+961 
-976 TPYDTTPHALA
+976 
-987 TIVTPDGKT
+987 
-996 YERVS
+996 
-1001 EKTKGQEKGQVVKG
+1001 
-1015 TTEVTY
+1015 
-1021 VYKEVFGNVTVHYQ
+1021 
-1035 DESGH
+1035 
-1040 QLQADVKVVEGASTN
+1040 
-1055 TPYDTTPHALATIVT
+1055 
-1070 PDGKTY
+1070 
-1076 ERVSEKTKGQ
+1076 
-1086 EKGQVVKGTTEVT
+1086 
-1099 YVYKEVFGNVTVH
+1099 
-1112 YQDESGHQLQA
+1112 
-1123 DVKVVEG
+1123 
-1130 ASTNT
+1130 
-1135 PYDTTPHALATIVTP
+1135 
-1150 DGKTYERVSEKTKG
+1150 
-1164 QEKGQVVKGTTEV
+1164 
-1177 TYVYKE
+1177 
-1183 VFGNVTVHYQDESG
+1183 
-1197 HQLQADVKVVEG
+1197 
-1209 ASTNTPYDTT
+1209 
-1219 PHALATIV
+1219 
-1227 TPDGKTYERVSE
+1227 
-1239 KTKGQEKGQVVKGT
+1239 
-1253 TEVTY
+1253 
-1258 VYKEVFGNVTVH
+1258 
-1270 YQDESGHQ
+1270 
-1278 LQADVKVVEGASTNT
+1278 
-1293 PYDTTPHALATIVT
+1293 
-1307 PDGKTYER
+1307 
-1315 VSEKTKG
+1315 
-1322 QEKGQVVKG
+1322 G

-1447 LTTGH
+1447 LTTGE
-1452 SGTNLPTD
+1452 SDAALPAA
-1460 AQTKYDQMVAA
+1460 AQRKYDTVVSGYLAQ
-1471 YQAKGYELVSKDELP
+1471 GYELVSKEQLP

-1504 HGTAESQE
+1504 HGTTDIQE
-1512 SKKVSLT
+1512 TKKVNLT

-1555 TDWVAD
+1555 TNWTAD

-1646 DSQVG
+1646 DVQDGS
-1651 PTLATLTGV
+1651 TLTMLTGIG
-1660 SLLLSA
+1660 LLLSA
-1666 FGYIGRRKKED
+1666 LGLVGHRKKED

>member
-55 PIAEASDTSLV
+55 PIAEASNTSLV

-79 LTTTKADSATTMN
+79 LTTTKADSATTMS

-143 AKQEATENIGT
+143 AKQETTENIGT

-181 AIEKY
+181 ATEKY
-186 KNDLAVAQANTT
+186 KNDFAAAQANTT

-230 QQDMP
+230 QQDAP
-235 KAMSYEEYVSSG
+235 RAYSYEEYIGSG
-247 KKFANNPVAAYTTT
+247 RTFANNPIAAYKTSA
-261 LSGRFVI
+261 SGNFVI
-268 PKIDKGQTITATY
+268 PKINKGQTITATY
-281 TNLQNSSYNGK
+281 TNLQNSSYNGT

-299 EVTNLNSGTGIIG
+299 EVTNLNNGIGIIG

-322 YTFYNLSAPS
+322 YTFYNLTAPS
-332 RYGVKIRFYDEDDN
+332 KYGVKIRFYDENDN
-346 LIQFNQDNPAI
+346 IIQFKQATPAI
-357 LALTSLSKTIL
+357 LALTSLSKTIR
-368 ADGKTHEEGITD
+368 ADGKKHEEGIAD

-394 KQSDNRLAATTSTAG
+394 KQSDNRLAASSPTQN
-409 ITDSYDNP
+409 IPDRYNHP

-426 VTENG
+426 VIDNG
-431 SVISFT
+431 DVISFT
-437 MRRYSEFDKG
+437 MRRDSEFDSG

-567 IKESVEDTP
+567 IKESVEDTSNASIDTDY
-576 NTSIGANYDTTEHR
+576 NTEEHR
-590 QTTIVTSNGKTY
+590 KTTIVTSDGKTY
-602 ELLLDQLP
+602 RLVDSQLP
-610 SNEQGKVS
+610 SNEKGKVI
-618 EGTTEVT
+618 EGTTQVT
-625 YVYKEVFG
+625 YVYKEV
-633 NVTVHYQDESGHQLQ
+633 L
-648 ADVKV
+648 
-653 VEGASTNTPYDTTP
+653 
-667 HALATIVTPDGKTYE
+667 
-682 RVSEKTKG
+682 
-690 QEKGQV
+690 
-696 VKGTTEVTYVYKE
+696 
-709 VFGNVTV
+709 
-716 HYQDESGHQLQADVK
+716 
-731 VVEGASTNTPYD
+731 
-743 TTPHALATIVT
+743 
-754 PDGKTYERVSEKTKG
+754 
-769 QEKGQVVKG
+769 
-778 TTEVTYVYKE
+778 
-788 VFGNVTVHYQDES
+788 
-801 GHQLQADV
+801 
-809 KVVEGASTNTPYD
+809 
-822 TTPHALATI
+822 
-831 VTPDGKTYERVSE
+831 
-844 KTKGQEKGQVVKGT
+844 
-858 TEVTYVYKE
+858 
-867 VFGNVTVHYQDESGH
+867 
-882 QLQADV
+882 
-888 KVVEG
+888 
-893 ASTNTPYDTTPHA
+893 
-906 LATIVTPDGKTY
+906 
-918 ERVSE
+918 
-923 KTKGQEKGQ
+923 
-932 VVKGTTEVTYVYKEV
+932 
-947 FGNVTV
+947 
-953 HYQDESGH
+953 
-961 QLQADVKVVEGASTN
+961 
-976 TPYDTTPHALA
+976 
-987 TIVTPDGKT
+987 
-996 YERVS
+996 
-1001 EKTKGQEKGQVVKG
+1001 
-1015 TTEVTY
+1015 
-1021 VYKEVFGNVTVHYQ
+1021 
-1035 DESGH
+1035 
-1040 QLQADVKVVEGASTN
+1040 
-1055 TPYDTTPHALATIVT
+1055 
-1070 PDGKTY
+1070 
-1076 ERVSEKTKGQ
+1076 
-1086 EKGQVVKGTTEVT
+1086 
-1099 YVYKEVFGNVTVH
+1099 
-1112 YQDESGHQLQA
+1112 
-1123 DVKVVEG
+1123 
-1130 ASTNT
+1130 
-1135 PYDTTPHALATIVTP
+1135 
-1150 DGKTYERVSEKTKG
+1150 
-1164 QEKGQVVKGTTEV
+1164 
-1177 TYVYKE
+1177 
-1183 VFGNVTVHYQDESG
+1183 
-1197 HQLQADVKVVEG
+1197 
-1209 ASTNTPYDTT
+1209 
-1219 PHALATIV
+1219 
-1227 TPDGKTYERVSE
+1227 
-1239 KTKGQEKGQVVKGT
+1239 
-1253 TEVTY
+1253 
-1258 VYKEVFGNVTVH
+1258 
-1270 YQDESGHQ
+1270 
-1278 LQADVKVVEGASTNT
+1278 
-1293 PYDTTPHALATIVT
+1293 
-1307 PDGKTYER
+1307 
-1315 VSEKTKG
+1315 
-1322 QEKGQVVKG
+1322 
-1331 TTEVTYVYKEVFGNV
+1331 
-1346 TVHYQDESGHQLQAD
+1346 
-1361 VKVVEGASTNTPYDT
+1361 
-1376 TPHALATIVT
+1376 
-1386 PDGKTYERVSEK
+1386 
-1398 TKGQEKG
+1398 
-1405 QVVKGTTEVTYV
+1405 
-1417 YKEVF
+1417 

-1504 HGTAESQE
+1504 HSTAESQE

>member
-618 EGTTEVT
+618 
-625 YVYKEVFG
+625 
-633 NVTVHYQDESGHQLQ
+633 
-648 ADVKV
+648 
-653 VEGASTNTPYDTTP
+653 
-667 HALATIVTPDGKTYE
+667 
-682 RVSEKTKG
+682 
-690 QEKGQV
+690 
-696 VKGTTEVTYVYKE
+696 
-709 VFGNVTV
+709 
-716 HYQDESGHQLQADVK
+716 
-731 VVEGASTNTPYD
+731 
-743 TTPHALATIVT
+743 
-754 PDGKTYERVSEKTKG
+754 
-769 QEKGQVVKG
+769 
-778 TTEVTYVYKE
+778 
-788 VFGNVTVHYQDES
+788 
-801 GHQLQADV
+801 
-809 KVVEGASTNTPYD
+809 
-822 TTPHALATI
+822 
-831 VTPDGKTYERVSE
+831 
-844 KTKGQEKGQVVKGT
+844 
-858 TEVTYVYKE
+858 
-867 VFGNVTVHYQDESGH
+867 
-882 QLQADV
+882 
-888 KVVEG
+888 
-893 ASTNTPYDTTPHA
+893 
-906 LATIVTPDGKTY
+906 
-918 ERVSE
+918 
-923 KTKGQEKGQ
+923 
-932 VVKGTTEVTYVYKEV
+932 
-947 FGNVTV
+947 
-953 HYQDESGH
+953 
-961 QLQADVKVVEGASTN
+961 
-976 TPYDTTPHALA
+976 
-987 TIVTPDGKT
+987 
-996 YERVS
+996 
-1001 EKTKGQEKGQVVKG
+1001 
-1015 TTEVTY
+1015 
-1021 VYKEVFGNVTVHYQ
+1021 
-1035 DESGH
+1035 
-1040 QLQADVKVVEGASTN
+1040 
-1055 TPYDTTPHALATIVT
+1055 
-1070 PDGKTY
+1070 
-1076 ERVSEKTKGQ
+1076 
-1086 EKGQVVKGTTEVT
+1086 
-1099 YVYKEVFGNVTVH
+1099 
-1112 YQDESGHQLQA
+1112 
-1123 DVKVVEG
+1123 
-1130 ASTNT
+1130 
-1135 PYDTTPHALATIVTP
+1135 
-1150 DGKTYERVSEKTKG
+1150 
-1164 QEKGQVVKGTTEV
+1164 
-1177 TYVYKE
+1177 
-1183 VFGNVTVHYQDESG
+1183 
-1197 HQLQADVKVVEG
+1197 
-1209 ASTNTPYDTT
+1209 
-1219 PHALATIV
+1219 
-1227 TPDGKTYERVSE
+1227 
-1239 KTKGQEKGQVVKGT
+1239 
-1253 TEVTY
+1253 
-1258 VYKEVFGNVTVH
+1258 
-1270 YQDESGHQ
+1270 
-1278 LQADVKVVEGASTNT
+1278 
-1293 PYDTTPHALATIVT
+1293 
-1307 PDGKTYER
+1307 
-1315 VSEKTKG
+1315 
-1322 QEKGQVVKG
+1322 KG

>member
-66 VQSQMARQEDNTT
+66 VQSQMARQGDNTT
-79 LTTTKADSATTMN
+79 LTTTKADSATTMS

-98 ATAPTAAA
+98 AAAPTAAV
-106 SQAMLS
+106 SQTMLS

-181 AIEKY
+181 ATEKY
-186 KNDLAVAQANTT
+186 KNDLAAAQTNTT
-198 KPGYLSEVVTQG
+198 KSGYLSEVVTQG
-210 LKFENEPNA
+210 LKFESEPNA

-235 KAMSYEEYVSSG
+235 KAMSYEEYISSG
-247 KKFANNPVAAYTTT
+247 KTFSNNPVAAYTTT

-268 PKIDKGQTITATY
+268 PKIEKGQTITATY

-292 KIAKVVY
+292 KITKVVY
-299 EVTNLNSGTGIIG
+299 EVTNLNESTGIIG

-332 RYGVKIRFYDEDDN
+332 RYGVKVRFYDEDDN

-505 IGESY
+505 IGEGY

-539 LGITNVYNSYVEV
+539 LGITNVYNYYVEV
-552 TGNVIVNYRNQAGET
+552 TGNVIVNYKNQAGET
-567 IKESVEDTP
+567 IKESVEDTSNASIDTDY
-576 NTSIGANYDTTEHR
+576 NTEEHR
-590 QTTIVTSNGKTY
+590 KTTIITPEGKTY

-610 SNEQGKVS
+610 ENEKGKVV

-709 VFGNVTV
+709 VFGN
-716 HYQDESGHQLQADVK
+716 
-731 VVEGASTNTPYD
+731 
-743 TTPHALATIVT
+743 
-754 PDGKTYERVSEKTKG
+754 
-769 QEKGQVVKG
+769 
-778 TTEVTYVYKE
+778 
-788 VFGNVTVHYQDES
+788 
-801 GHQLQADV
+801 
-809 KVVEGASTNTPYD
+809 
-822 TTPHALATI
+822 
-831 VTPDGKTYERVSE
+831 
-844 KTKGQEKGQVVKGT
+844 
-858 TEVTYVYKE
+858 
-867 VFGNVTVHYQDESGH
+867 
-882 QLQADV
+882 
-888 KVVEG
+888 
-893 ASTNTPYDTTPHA
+893 
-906 LATIVTPDGKTY
+906 
-918 ERVSE
+918 
-923 KTKGQEKGQ
+923 
-932 VVKGTTEVTYVYKEV
+932 
-947 FGNVTV
+947 
-953 HYQDESGH
+953 
-961 QLQADVKVVEGASTN
+961 
-976 TPYDTTPHALA
+976 
-987 TIVTPDGKT
+987 
-996 YERVS
+996 
-1001 EKTKGQEKGQVVKG
+1001 
-1015 TTEVTY
+1015 
-1021 VYKEVFGNVTVHYQ
+1021 
-1035 DESGH
+1035 
-1040 QLQADVKVVEGASTN
+1040 
-1055 TPYDTTPHALATIVT
+1055 
-1070 PDGKTY
+1070 
-1076 ERVSEKTKGQ
+1076 
-1086 EKGQVVKGTTEVT
+1086 
-1099 YVYKEVFGNVTVH
+1099 
-1112 YQDESGHQLQA
+1112 
-1123 DVKVVEG
+1123 
-1130 ASTNT
+1130 
-1135 PYDTTPHALATIVTP
+1135 
-1150 DGKTYERVSEKTKG
+1150 
-1164 QEKGQVVKGTTEV
+1164 
-1177 TYVYKE
+1177 
-1183 VFGNVTVHYQDESG
+1183 
-1197 HQLQADVKVVEG
+1197 
-1209 ASTNTPYDTT
+1209 
-1219 PHALATIV
+1219 
-1227 TPDGKTYERVSE
+1227 
-1239 KTKGQEKGQVVKGT
+1239 
-1253 TEVTY
+1253 
-1258 VYKEVFGNVTVH
+1258 
-1270 YQDESGHQ
+1270 
-1278 LQADVKVVEGASTNT
+1278 
-1293 PYDTTPHALATIVT
+1293 
-1307 PDGKTYER
+1307 
-1315 VSEKTKG
+1315 
-1322 QEKGQVVKG
+1322 
-1331 TTEVTYVYKEVFGNV
+1331 
-1346 TVHYQDESGHQLQAD
+1346 
-1361 VKVVEGASTNTPYDT
+1361 
-1376 TPHALATIVT
+1376 
-1386 PDGKTYERVSEK
+1386 
-1398 TKGQEKG
+1398 
-1405 QVVKGTTEVTYV
+1405 
-1417 YKEVF
+1417 
-1422 GLNKQKVTY
+1422 QKVTY

-1447 LTTGH
+1447 LTTGE
-1452 SGTNLPTD
+1452 SDSALP
-1460 AQTKYDQMVAA
+1460 AAAKTKYDQVVKG
-1471 YQAKGYELVSKDELP
+1471 YTDKGYELVSKDELP

-1504 HGTAESQE
+1504 HGTTDIQE
-1512 SKKVSLT
+1512 TKKVSLT

-1531 DNVQTATWT
+1531 NNVQTATWT
-1540 RTVTKDKVTGDVVKT
+1540 RTVTKDKITGTEVSAT
-1555 TDWVAD
+1555 AWTSD
-1561 KATYDAVPSPV
+1561 KANYDAVPSPV
-1572 IPGYTVDVATVSA
+1572 IPGYRVDVATVPS

-1592 MVKDVYY
+1592 IVKDVHY
-1599 TAIPVTPDKP
+1599 TANPVTPDKP
-1609 TPPVVPSTPDKPTT
+1609 TPPVVPSVSDKPAPPTL
-1623 PTVVP
+1623 TVVQTP
-1628 TTPTKATPTKTE
+1628 PTKPAPAKE
-1640 ILPSTG
+1640 KFLPSTG
-1646 DSQVG
+1646 DVQDGS
-1651 PTLATLTGV
+1651 TLTMLTGIG
-1660 SLLLSA
+1660 LLLSA
-1666 FGYIGRRKKED
+1666 LGLVGRRKKED

>member
-55 PIAEASDTSLV
+55 PIAEASNTSLV

-79 LTTTKADSATTMN
+79 LTTTKADSATTMS

-143 AKQEATENIGT
+143 AKQETTENIGT
-154 ANTEAEVATLEAEAN
+154 ANIKEEVATLEAEAVT
-169 AREKEQAKRIKE
+169 REKEQAQKIKE
-181 AIEKY
+181 AVDKY
-186 KNDLAVAQANTT
+186 KNDYATAQSNTQ

-230 QQDMP
+230 QQDAP
-235 KAMSYEEYVSSG
+235 RAYSYEEYIGSG
-247 KKFANNPVAAYTTT
+247 RTFANNPIAAYKTSA
-261 LSGRFVI
+261 SGNFVI
-268 PKIDKGQTITATY
+268 PKINKGQTITATY
-281 TNLQNSSYNGK
+281 TNLQNSSYNGT

-299 EVTNLNSGTGIIG
+299 EVTNLNNGIGIIG

-322 YTFYNLSAPS
+322 YTFYNLTAPS
-332 RYGVKIRFYDEDDN
+332 KYGVKIRFYDENDN
-346 LIQFNQDNPAI
+346 IIQFKQATPAI
-357 LALTSLSKTIL
+357 LALTSLSKTIR
-368 ADGKTHEEGITD
+368 ADGKKHEEGIAD

-394 KQSDNRLAATTSTAG
+394 KQSDNRLAASSPTQN
-409 ITDSYDNP
+409 IPDRYNHP

-426 VTENG
+426 VIDNG
-431 SVISFT
+431 DVISFT
-437 MRRYSEFDKG
+437 MRRDSEFDSG

-539 LGITNVYNSYVEV
+539 LGIINVYNSYVEV

-567 IKESVEDTP
+567 IKESVEDTSNASI
-576 NTSIGANYDTTEHR
+576 NTDYNTEEHR
-590 QTTIVTSNGKTY
+590 KTTIITPEGKTY

-610 SNEQGKVS
+610 ENEKGKVV

-709 VFGNVTV
+709 VFGN
-716 HYQDESGHQLQADVK
+716 
-731 VVEGASTNTPYD
+731 
-743 TTPHALATIVT
+743 
-754 PDGKTYERVSEKTKG
+754 
-769 QEKGQVVKG
+769 
-778 TTEVTYVYKE
+778 
-788 VFGNVTVHYQDES
+788 
-801 GHQLQADV
+801 
-809 KVVEGASTNTPYD
+809 
-822 TTPHALATI
+822 
-831 VTPDGKTYERVSE
+831 
-844 KTKGQEKGQVVKGT
+844 
-858 TEVTYVYKE
+858 
-867 VFGNVTVHYQDESGH
+867 
-882 QLQADV
+882 
-888 KVVEG
+888 
-893 ASTNTPYDTTPHA
+893 
-906 LATIVTPDGKTY
+906 
-918 ERVSE
+918 
-923 KTKGQEKGQ
+923 
-932 VVKGTTEVTYVYKEV
+932 
-947 FGNVTV
+947 
-953 HYQDESGH
+953 
-961 QLQADVKVVEGASTN
+961 
-976 TPYDTTPHALA
+976 
-987 TIVTPDGKT
+987 
-996 YERVS
+996 
-1001 EKTKGQEKGQVVKG
+1001 
-1015 TTEVTY
+1015 
-1021 VYKEVFGNVTVHYQ
+1021 
-1035 DESGH
+1035 
-1040 QLQADVKVVEGASTN
+1040 
-1055 TPYDTTPHALATIVT
+1055 
-1070 PDGKTY
+1070 
-1076 ERVSEKTKGQ
+1076 
-1086 EKGQVVKGTTEVT
+1086 
-1099 YVYKEVFGNVTVH
+1099 
-1112 YQDESGHQLQA
+1112 
-1123 DVKVVEG
+1123 
-1130 ASTNT
+1130 
-1135 PYDTTPHALATIVTP
+1135 
-1150 DGKTYERVSEKTKG
+1150 
-1164 QEKGQVVKGTTEV
+1164 
-1177 TYVYKE
+1177 
-1183 VFGNVTVHYQDESG
+1183 
-1197 HQLQADVKVVEG
+1197 
-1209 ASTNTPYDTT
+1209 
-1219 PHALATIV
+1219 
-1227 TPDGKTYERVSE
+1227 
-1239 KTKGQEKGQVVKGT
+1239 
-1253 TEVTY
+1253 
-1258 VYKEVFGNVTVH
+1258 
-1270 YQDESGHQ
+1270 
-1278 LQADVKVVEGASTNT
+1278 
-1293 PYDTTPHALATIVT
+1293 
-1307 PDGKTYER
+1307 
-1315 VSEKTKG
+1315 
-1322 QEKGQVVKG
+1322 
-1331 TTEVTYVYKEVFGNV
+1331 
-1346 TVHYQDESGHQLQAD
+1346 
-1361 VKVVEGASTNTPYDT
+1361 
-1376 TPHALATIVT
+1376 
-1386 PDGKTYERVSEK
+1386 
-1398 TKGQEKG
+1398 
-1405 QVVKGTTEVTYV
+1405 
-1417 YKEVF
+1417 
-1422 GLNKQKVTY
+1422 QKVTY

-1447 LTTGH
+1447 LTTGE
-1452 SGTNLPTD
+1452 SDSALP
-1460 AQTKYDQMVAA
+1460 AAAKTKYDQVVKG
-1471 YQAKGYELVSKDELP
+1471 YTDKGYELVSKDELP

-1540 RTVTKDKVTGDVVKT
+1540 RMVTKDKVTGDVVKT

-1572 IPGYTVDVATVSA
+1572 IPDYTVDVATVSA

>member
-66 VQSQMARQEDNTT
+66 VQSQMARQGDNTT
-79 LTTTKADSATTMN
+79 LTTTKADSATTMS

-98 ATAPTAAA
+98 AAAPTAAV
-106 SQAMLS
+106 SQTMLS

-181 AIEKY
+181 ATEKY
-186 KNDLAVAQANTT
+186 KNDLAAAQTNTT
-198 KPGYLSEVVTQG
+198 KSGYLSEVVTQG
-210 LKFENEPNA
+210 LKFESEPNA

-235 KAMSYEEYVSSG
+235 KAMSYEEYISSG
-247 KKFANNPVAAYTTT
+247 KTFSNNPVAAYTTT

-268 PKIDKGQTITATY
+268 PKIEKGQTITATY

-292 KIAKVVY
+292 KITKVVY
-299 EVTNLNSGTGIIG
+299 EVTNLNESTGIIG

-332 RYGVKIRFYDEDDN
+332 RYGVKVRFYDEDDN

-505 IGESY
+505 IGEGY

-539 LGITNVYNSYVEV
+539 LGITNVYNYYVEV
-552 TGNVIVNYRNQAGET
+552 TGNVIVNYKNQAGET
-567 IKESVEDTP
+567 IKESVEDTSNASIDTDY
-576 NTSIGANYDTTEHR
+576 NTEEHR
-590 QTTIVTSNGKTY
+590 KTTIITPEGKTY

-610 SNEQGKVS
+610 ENEKG
-618 EGTTEVT
+618 
-625 YVYKEVFG
+625 
-633 NVTVHYQDESGHQLQ
+633 
-648 ADVKV
+648 KV
-653 VEGASTNTPYDTTP
+653 VE
-667 HALATIVTPDGKTYE
+667 
-682 RVSEKTKG
+682 
-690 QEKGQV
+690 
-696 VKGTTEVTYVYKE
+696 
-709 VFGNVTV
+709 
-716 HYQDESGHQLQADVK
+716 
-731 VVEGASTNTPYD
+731 
-743 TTPHALATIVT
+743 
-754 PDGKTYERVSEKTKG
+754 
-769 QEKGQVVKG
+769 
-778 TTEVTYVYKE
+778 
-788 VFGNVTVHYQDES
+788 
-801 GHQLQADV
+801 
-809 KVVEGASTNTPYD
+809 
-822 TTPHALATI
+822 
-831 VTPDGKTYERVSE
+831 
-844 KTKGQEKGQVVKGT
+844 
-858 TEVTYVYKE
+858 
-867 VFGNVTVHYQDESGH
+867 
-882 QLQADV
+882 
-888 KVVEG
+888 
-893 ASTNTPYDTTPHA
+893 
-906 LATIVTPDGKTY
+906 
-918 ERVSE
+918 
-923 KTKGQEKGQ
+923 
-932 VVKGTTEVTYVYKEV
+932 
-947 FGNVTV
+947 
-953 HYQDESGH
+953 
-961 QLQADVKVVEGASTN
+961 
-976 TPYDTTPHALA
+976 
-987 TIVTPDGKT
+987 
-996 YERVS
+996 
-1001 EKTKGQEKGQVVKG
+1001 
-1015 TTEVTY
+1015 
-1021 VYKEVFGNVTVHYQ
+1021 
-1035 DESGH
+1035 
-1040 QLQADVKVVEGASTN
+1040 
-1055 TPYDTTPHALATIVT
+1055 
-1070 PDGKTY
+1070 
-1076 ERVSEKTKGQ
+1076 
-1086 EKGQVVKGTTEVT
+1086 
-1099 YVYKEVFGNVTVH
+1099 
-1112 YQDESGHQLQA
+1112 
-1123 DVKVVEG
+1123 
-1130 ASTNT
+1130 
-1135 PYDTTPHALATIVTP
+1135 
-1150 DGKTYERVSEKTKG
+1150 
-1164 QEKGQVVKGTTEV
+1164 
-1177 TYVYKE
+1177 
-1183 VFGNVTVHYQDESG
+1183 
-1197 HQLQADVKVVEG
+1197 
-1209 ASTNTPYDTT
+1209 
-1219 PHALATIV
+1219 
-1227 TPDGKTYERVSE
+1227 
-1239 KTKGQEKGQVVKGT
+1239 
-1253 TEVTY
+1253 
-1258 VYKEVFGNVTVH
+1258 
-1270 YQDESGHQ
+1270 
-1278 LQADVKVVEGASTNT
+1278 
-1293 PYDTTPHALATIVT
+1293 
-1307 PDGKTYER
+1307 
-1315 VSEKTKG
+1315 
-1322 QEKGQVVKG
+1322 G

-1431 TVIDDTTGT
+1431 TVVDDTTGT

-1447 LTTGH
+1447 LTTGE
-1452 SGTNLPTD
+1452 SDSALP
-1460 AQTKYDQMVAA
+1460 AAAKTKYGQVVKGYTD
-1471 YQAKGYELVSKDELP
+1471 KGYELVSKDELP

-1531 DNVQTATWT
+1531 DNVQTVTWT

-1609 TPPVVPSTPDKPTT
+1609 TPPVVPSTPDKPTN

-1628 TTPTKATPTKTE
+1628 TTPTKPTPTKTE

>member
-230 QQDMP
+230 QQDMS

-368 ADGKTHEEGITD
+368 NGKKHEEGITD
-380 YNFKPVKITGSYVE
+380 YNFKPVKITGSFVE
-394 KQSDNRLAATTSTAG
+394 KQSDNRLAASSPTQN
-409 ITDSYDNP
+409 IPDSFSDPN
-417 DFYKTSIAG
+417 FYKTSIAG
-426 VTENG
+426 VSG
-431 SVISFT
+431 SGDVISFT
-437 MRRYSEFDKG
+437 MRRDSEFDKG

-567 IKESVEDTP
+567 IKESVEDTSNASI
-576 NTSIGANYDTTEHR
+576 NTDYNTEEHR
-590 QTTIVTSNGKTY
+590 KTTIITPEGKTY

-610 SNEQGKVS
+610 ENEKGKVV

-709 VFGNVTV
+709 VFGN
-716 HYQDESGHQLQADVK
+716 
-731 VVEGASTNTPYD
+731 
-743 TTPHALATIVT
+743 
-754 PDGKTYERVSEKTKG
+754 
-769 QEKGQVVKG
+769 
-778 TTEVTYVYKE
+778 
-788 VFGNVTVHYQDES
+788 
-801 GHQLQADV
+801 
-809 KVVEGASTNTPYD
+809 
-822 TTPHALATI
+822 
-831 VTPDGKTYERVSE
+831 
-844 KTKGQEKGQVVKGT
+844 
-858 TEVTYVYKE
+858 
-867 VFGNVTVHYQDESGH
+867 
-882 QLQADV
+882 
-888 KVVEG
+888 
-893 ASTNTPYDTTPHA
+893 
-906 LATIVTPDGKTY
+906 
-918 ERVSE
+918 
-923 KTKGQEKGQ
+923 
-932 VVKGTTEVTYVYKEV
+932 
-947 FGNVTV
+947 
-953 HYQDESGH
+953 
-961 QLQADVKVVEGASTN
+961 
-976 TPYDTTPHALA
+976 
-987 TIVTPDGKT
+987 
-996 YERVS
+996 
-1001 EKTKGQEKGQVVKG
+1001 
-1015 TTEVTY
+1015 
-1021 VYKEVFGNVTVHYQ
+1021 
-1035 DESGH
+1035 
-1040 QLQADVKVVEGASTN
+1040 
-1055 TPYDTTPHALATIVT
+1055 
-1070 PDGKTY
+1070 
-1076 ERVSEKTKGQ
+1076 
-1086 EKGQVVKGTTEVT
+1086 
-1099 YVYKEVFGNVTVH
+1099 
-1112 YQDESGHQLQA
+1112 
-1123 DVKVVEG
+1123 
-1130 ASTNT
+1130 
-1135 PYDTTPHALATIVTP
+1135 
-1150 DGKTYERVSEKTKG
+1150 
-1164 QEKGQVVKGTTEV
+1164 
-1177 TYVYKE
+1177 
-1183 VFGNVTVHYQDESG
+1183 
-1197 HQLQADVKVVEG
+1197 
-1209 ASTNTPYDTT
+1209 
-1219 PHALATIV
+1219 
-1227 TPDGKTYERVSE
+1227 
-1239 KTKGQEKGQVVKGT
+1239 
-1253 TEVTY
+1253 
-1258 VYKEVFGNVTVH
+1258 
-1270 YQDESGHQ
+1270 
-1278 LQADVKVVEGASTNT
+1278 
-1293 PYDTTPHALATIVT
+1293 
-1307 PDGKTYER
+1307 
-1315 VSEKTKG
+1315 
-1322 QEKGQVVKG
+1322 
-1331 TTEVTYVYKEVFGNV
+1331 
-1346 TVHYQDESGHQLQAD
+1346 
-1361 VKVVEGASTNTPYDT
+1361 
-1376 TPHALATIVT
+1376 
-1386 PDGKTYERVSEK
+1386 
-1398 TKGQEKG
+1398 
-1405 QVVKGTTEVTYV
+1405 
-1417 YKEVF
+1417 
-1422 GLNKQKVTY
+1422 QKVTY

-1447 LTTGH
+1447 LTTGE
-1452 SGTNLPTD
+1452 SDSALP
-1460 AQTKYDQMVAA
+1460 AAAKTKYDQVVKG
-1471 YQAKGYELVSKDELP
+1471 YTDKGYELVSKDELP

-1504 HGTAESQE
+1504 HGTTDIQE
-1512 SKKVSLT
+1512 TKKVSLT

-1531 DNVQTATWT
+1531 NNVQTATWT
-1540 RTVTKDKVTGDVVKT
+1540 RTVTKDKITGTEVSAT
-1555 TDWVAD
+1555 AWTSD
-1561 KATYDAVPSPV
+1561 KANYDAVPSPV
-1572 IPGYTVDVATVSA
+1572 IPGYRVDVATVPS

-1592 MVKDVYY
+1592 IVKDVHY
-1599 TAIPVTPDKP
+1599 TANPVTPDKP
-1609 TPPVVPSTPDKPTT
+1609 TPPVVPSVSDKPAPPTL
-1623 PTVVP
+1623 TVVQTP
-1628 TTPTKATPTKTE
+1628 PTKPAPAKE
-1640 ILPSTG
+1640 KFLPSTG
-1646 DSQVG
+1646 DVQDGS
-1651 PTLATLTGV
+1651 TLTMLTGIG
-1660 SLLLSA
+1660 LLLSA
-1666 FGYIGRRKKED
+1666 LGLVGRRKKED

>member
-143 AKQEATENIGT
+143 AKQETTENIGT
-154 ANTEAEVATLEAEAN
+154 ANIKEEVATLEAEAVT
-169 AREKEQAKRIKE
+169 REKEQAQKIKE
-181 AIEKY
+181 AVDKY
-186 KNDLAVAQANTT
+186 KNDYATAQSNTQ

-230 QQDMP
+230 QQDAP
-235 KAMSYEEYVSSG
+235 RAYSYEEYIGSG
-247 KKFANNPVAAYTTT
+247 RTFANNPIAAYKTSA
-261 LSGRFVI
+261 SGNFVI
-268 PKIDKGQTITATY
+268 PKINKGQTITATY
-281 TNLQNSSYNGK
+281 TNLQNSSYNGT

-299 EVTNLNSGTGIIG
+299 EVTNLNNGIGIIG

-322 YTFYNLSAPS
+322 YTFYNLTAPS
-332 RYGVKIRFYDEDDN
+332 KYGVKIRFYDENDN
-346 LIQFNQDNPAI
+346 IIQFKQATPAI
-357 LALTSLSKTIL
+357 LALTSLSKTIR
-368 ADGKTHEEGITD
+368 ADGKKHEEGIAD

-394 KQSDNRLAATTSTAG
+394 KQSDNRLAASSPTQN
-409 ITDSYDNP
+409 IPDRYNHP

-426 VTENG
+426 VIDNG
-431 SVISFT
+431 DVISFT
-437 MRRYSEFDKG
+437 MRRDSEFDSG

-567 IKESVEDTP
+567 IKESVEDTSNASI
-576 NTSIGANYDTTEHR
+576 NTDYNTEEHR
-590 QTTIVTSNGKTY
+590 KTTIVTSDGKTY
-602 ELLLDQLP
+602 RLVDSQLP
-610 SNEQGKVS
+610 SNEKGKVI
-618 EGTTEVT
+618 EGTTQVT
-625 YVYKEVFG
+625 YVYKEVLG

-648 ADVKV
+648 DDVTALS
-653 VEGASTNTPYDTTP
+653 GASTNTPYDTEEHRKT
-667 HALATIVTPDGKTYE
+667 TIVTSDGKTY
-682 RVSEKTKG
+682 RLVDS
-690 QEKGQV
+690 QLPSNEKGKV
-696 VKGTTEVTYVYKE
+696 IEGTTQVTYVYKE
-709 VFGNVTV
+709 VLGN
-716 HYQDESGHQLQADVK
+716 
-731 VVEGASTNTPYD
+731 
-743 TTPHALATIVT
+743 
-754 PDGKTYERVSEKTKG
+754 
-769 QEKGQVVKG
+769 
-778 TTEVTYVYKE
+778 
-788 VFGNVTVHYQDES
+788 
-801 GHQLQADV
+801 
-809 KVVEGASTNTPYD
+809 
-822 TTPHALATI
+822 
-831 VTPDGKTYERVSE
+831 
-844 KTKGQEKGQVVKGT
+844 
-858 TEVTYVYKE
+858 
-867 VFGNVTVHYQDESGH
+867 
-882 QLQADV
+882 
-888 KVVEG
+888 
-893 ASTNTPYDTTPHA
+893 
-906 LATIVTPDGKTY
+906 
-918 ERVSE
+918 
-923 KTKGQEKGQ
+923 
-932 VVKGTTEVTYVYKEV
+932 
-947 FGNVTV
+947 
-953 HYQDESGH
+953 
-961 QLQADVKVVEGASTN
+961 
-976 TPYDTTPHALA
+976 
-987 TIVTPDGKT
+987 
-996 YERVS
+996 
-1001 EKTKGQEKGQVVKG
+1001 
-1015 TTEVTY
+1015 
-1021 VYKEVFGNVTVHYQ
+1021 
-1035 DESGH
+1035 
-1040 QLQADVKVVEGASTN
+1040 
-1055 TPYDTTPHALATIVT
+1055 
-1070 PDGKTY
+1070 
-1076 ERVSEKTKGQ
+1076 
-1086 EKGQVVKGTTEVT
+1086 
-1099 YVYKEVFGNVTVH
+1099 
-1112 YQDESGHQLQA
+1112 
-1123 DVKVVEG
+1123 
-1130 ASTNT
+1130 
-1135 PYDTTPHALATIVTP
+1135 
-1150 DGKTYERVSEKTKG
+1150 
-1164 QEKGQVVKGTTEV
+1164 
-1177 TYVYKE
+1177 
-1183 VFGNVTVHYQDESG
+1183 
-1197 HQLQADVKVVEG
+1197 
-1209 ASTNTPYDTT
+1209 
-1219 PHALATIV
+1219 
-1227 TPDGKTYERVSE
+1227 
-1239 KTKGQEKGQVVKGT
+1239 
-1253 TEVTY
+1253 
-1258 VYKEVFGNVTVH
+1258 
-1270 YQDESGHQ
+1270 
-1278 LQADVKVVEGASTNT
+1278 
-1293 PYDTTPHALATIVT
+1293 
-1307 PDGKTYER
+1307 
-1315 VSEKTKG
+1315 
-1322 QEKGQVVKG
+1322 
-1331 TTEVTYVYKEVFGNV
+1331 
-1346 TVHYQDESGHQLQAD
+1346 
-1361 VKVVEGASTNTPYDT
+1361 
-1376 TPHALATIVT
+1376 
-1386 PDGKTYERVSEK
+1386 
-1398 TKGQEKG
+1398 
-1405 QVVKGTTEVTYV
+1405 
-1417 YKEVF
+1417 
-1422 GLNKQKVTY
+1422 QKVTY

-1447 LTTGH
+1447 LTTGE
-1452 SGTNLPTD
+1452 SDSALP
-1460 AQTKYDQMVAA
+1460 AAAKTKYDQVVKG
-1471 YQAKGYELVSKDELP
+1471 YTDKGYELVSKDELP

-1646 DSQVG
+1646 DVQDGS
-1651 PTLATLTGV
+1651 TLTMLTGIG
-1660 SLLLSA
+1660 LLLSA
-1666 FGYIGRRKKED
+1666 LGLVGHRKKED